1 MKNAIVSL
9 LLLLM
14 VTQYVTAQKKVIKIA
29 CIGNSITYGVGT
41 RNPAKDSY
49 PAVLGQMLGDG
60 YEVRNFGVSA
70 RTMLM
75 KGDHPY
81 MKEER
86 YRQALAYNPD
96 IVTIKLGTNDTKPQ
110 NWRYKSDFKKDMET
124 MIRTIRALP
133 SKPEIYLCYPIPA
146 YAVQWG
152 INDST
157 IVHGV
162 MPVID
167 QLAAKYRLKVID
179 LHTPLTGMKEC
190 FADHVH
196 PNEKA
201 AARIARV
208 IYRQLTGKEAPEHVS
223 QPFPGHKSKWQ
234 GFDQYTFTYQDRQ
247 AIVVCPERA
256 AAGNPWIWRPA
267 FFGAFASVDEA
278 LLKRGFHV
286 VYYDLTHLYGSPR
299 ARKSGTDFYWNMV
312 QMYGLSPRVTLEGF
326 SRGGLFAYN
335 WAADHPD
342 KVACIY
348 VDAPVCDVFS
358 WPGRSSGNAG
368 LWKGMLDEW
377 GLTEARMNTFPG
389 NPIDRLKPLADARIP
404 VICVCGDSDR
414 VVPFSENSAV
424 VRQRYTAMGA
434 PFELILKPGVDHHP
448 HSLENPTPVVDFIVR
463 HQAGYEAGQ
472 CYTLRGN
479 YQNSYRKFE
488 KERVGTVAFLG
499 GSITEMKGWR
509 DMICEDLKQRFPYTK
524 FTFVAAGIPSTGST
538 PGAFRLT
545 DDVLSKGKVDLLFV
559 EAAVND
565 DTNGFSAIEQVRGM
579 EGIVRHA
586 LVSNPSMDIMMLHFI
601 YDPFIPKLDKGQM
614 PDVIL
619 NHERVANHYL
629 LPSVNLASE
638 IAARMRNGEFTWEQ
652 FGGTHP
658 NPLGHAY
665 YAATI
670 NKVLDEMYAPCATA
684 KDAAK
689 PHALPAV
696 PLDAYSYTNGRLVD
710 IRQAHIGKGWQLV
723 APWTPRLAAETRP
736 GFVDVP
742 MLETNRPGAKLTLDF
757 EGTAVG
763 IFCVSGPAAGILE
776 YSVDGAPFKKLDT
789 FTAWSGGLY
798 IPWVYMFDTE
808 LPMGKHR
815 LTLRMSKDHHPQS
828 KGTSCQIRQFVVND
842 SCE

>member
-1 MKNAIVSL
+1 MKNAIISL
-9 LLLLM
+9 FLLFIA
-14 VTQYVTAQKKVIKIA
+14 VQYVAAQKKVIKIA

-75 KGDHPY
+75 KGDNPY

-86 YRQALAYNPD
+86 YRQALDYHPD

-124 MIRTIRALP
+124 MIRTLRALP
-133 SKPEIYLCYPIPA
+133 SQPEIYLCYPIPA
-146 YAVQWG
+146 YAVQRG
-152 INDST
+152 INDSI

-162 MPVID
+162 MPVINR
-167 QLAAKYRLKVID
+167 LAAKYGLKVID

-190 FADHVH
+190 FADNVH

-201 AARIARV
+201 AVRIAQA
-208 IYRQLTGKEAPEHVS
+208 IYRQLTGEEPPAHVS
-223 QPFPGHKSKWQ
+223 QPFPGLKGKWK
-234 GFDQYTFTYQDRQ
+234 GFDQYTFAYQDRE
-247 AIVVCPERA
+247 AIVVCPKHA
-256 AAGNPWIWRPA
+256 ATGNPWIWRPA
-267 FFGAFASVDEA
+267 FFGAFASVDEE
-278 LLKRGFHV
+278 LLRRGFHV
-286 VYYDLTHLYGSPR
+286 AYYDLTHLYGSPR

-312 QMYGLSPRVTLEGF
+312 RMYGLSPKVTLEGF

-348 VDAPVCDVFS
+348 VDAPVCNVFS
-358 WPGRSSGNAG
+358 WPGRSPENAG
-368 LWKGMLDEW
+368 LWKGLLEEW
-377 GLTEARMNTFPG
+377 GLADDQMNSFSG
-389 NPIDRLKPLADARIP
+389 NPIDRLKPLTDAGIP
-404 VICVCGDSDR
+404 VICVCGDSDK
-414 VVPFSENSAV
+414 VVPFSENSAI

-448 HSLENPTPVVDFIVR
+448 HSLSDPAPVVDFIIR
-463 HQAGYEAGQ
+463 HQPGYEAKQ
-472 CYTLRGN
+472 CYTLRGD
-479 YQNSYRKFE
+479 YRNSYQMFE

-524 FTFVAAGIPSTGST
+524 FTFIDAGIPSTGST
-538 PGAFRLT
+538 PGAFRLA
-545 DDVLSKGKVDLLFV
+545 DDVLSKAKVDLLLV

-565 DTNGFSAIEQVRGM
+565 DTNGFNAIEQVRGM

-586 LVSNPSMDIMMLHFI
+586 LLSNPSMDIMMLHFI
-601 YDPFIPKLDKGQM
+601 YDPFIPKLDGGQM

-629 LPSVNLASE
+629 IPSVNLATE
-638 IAARMRNGEFTWEQ
+638 IAARMREGEFNWEQ

-658 NPLGHAY
+658 KPLGHAY

-670 NKVLDEMYAPCATA
+670 NKVLDEMYASCV
-684 KDAAK
+684 AAGPAVK
-689 PHALPAV
+689 PHVLPAV
-696 PLDAYSYTNGRLVD
+696 PLDGYSYTNGKLVD
-710 IRQAHIGKGWQLV
+710 IRQAHINKGWQLV
-723 APWTPRLAAETRP
+723 PSWTPRLIAETRP

-742 MLETNRPGAKLTLDF
+742 MLETDRPGAKLTLDF

-763 IFCVSGPAAGILE
+763 IFCVSGPATGILE
-776 YSVDGAPFKKLDT
+776 YSIDGATFKKLDT

-798 IPWVYMFDTE
+798 IPWVYTFDTE
-808 LPMGKHR
+808 LPKGKHR
-815 LTLRMSKDHHPQS
+815 LMLRMSKDHHPQS
-828 KGTSCQIRQFVVND
+828 KGTACQIRQFVVN
-842 SCE
+842 E

>member
-1 MKNAIVSL
+1 MKNAIISL
-9 LLLLM
+9 FLLFIT
-14 VTQYVTAQKKVIKIA
+14 VQYVAAQKKVIKIA

-75 KGDHPY
+75 KGDNPY

-86 YRQALAYNPD
+86 YRQALDYNPD

-124 MIRTIRALP
+124 MIRTLRALP

-152 INDST
+152 INDSI

-162 MPVID
+162 MPVINR
-167 QLAAKYRLKVID
+167 LAAKYGLKVID

-190 FADHVH
+190 FADNVH

-201 AARIARV
+201 AVRIAQA
-208 IYRQLTGKEAPEHVS
+208 IYRQLTGEEPPAHVS
-223 QPFPGHKSKWQ
+223 QPFPGLKGKWK
-234 GFDQYTFTYQDRQ
+234 GFDQYTFAYQDRE
-247 AIVVCPERA
+247 AIVVCPKHA
-256 AAGNPWIWRPA
+256 ATGNPWIWRPA
-267 FFGAFASVDEA
+267 FFGAFASVDEE
-278 LLKRGFHV
+278 LLRRGFHV
-286 VYYDLTHLYGSPR
+286 AYYDLTHLYGSPR

-312 QMYGLSPRVTLEGF
+312 RMYGLSPKVTLEGF

-348 VDAPVCDVFS
+348 VDAPVCNVFS
-358 WPGRSSGNAG
+358 WPGRSPENAG
-368 LWKGMLDEW
+368 LWKGLLEEW
-377 GLTEARMNTFPG
+377 GLTDDQMNSFSG

-404 VICVCGDSDR
+404 VICVCGDSDK
-414 VVPFSENSAV
+414 VVPFSENSAI

-448 HSLENPTPVVDFIVR
+448 HSLSDPAPVVDFIIR
-463 HQAGYEAGQ
+463 HQPGYEAKQ
-472 CYTLRGN
+472 CYTLRGD
-479 YQNSYRKFE
+479 YRNSYQMFE

-524 FTFVAAGIPSTGST
+524 FTFIDAGIPSTGST
-538 PGAFRLT
+538 PGAFRLA
-545 DDVLSKGKVDLLFV
+545 DDVLSKAKVDLLFV

-565 DTNGFSAIEQVRGM
+565 DTNGFNAIEQVRGM

-586 LVSNPSMDIMMLHFI
+586 LLSNPSMDIMMLHFI
-601 YDPFIPKLDKGQM
+601 YDPFIPKLDGGQM

-629 LPSVNLASE
+629 VPSVNLATE
-638 IAARMRNGEFTWEQ
+638 IAARMREGEFNWEQ

-658 NPLGHAY
+658 KPLGQAY
-665 YAATI
+665 YVATI
-670 NKVLDEMYAPCATA
+670 NKVLDEMYASCVAAGTA
-684 KDAAK
+684 VK
-689 PHALPAV
+689 PHVLPAV
-696 PLDAYSYTNGRLVD
+696 PLDGYSYTNGKLVD
-710 IRQAHIGKGWQLV
+710 IRQAHINKGWQLV
-723 APWTPRLAAETRP
+723 PSWTPRLIAETRP

-742 MLETNRPGAKLTLDF
+742 MLETDRPGAKLTLDF

-776 YSVDGAPFKKLDT
+776 YSIDGATFKKLDT

-808 LPMGKHR
+808 LPKGKHR
-815 LTLRMSKDHHPQS
+815 LMLRMSKDHHPQS
-828 KGTSCQIRQFVVND
+828 KGTACRIRQFVVN
-842 SCE
+842 E

>member
-1 MKNAIVSL
+1 MKNAIISL
-9 LLLLM
+9 FLLFIA
-14 VTQYVTAQKKVIKIA
+14 VQYVAAQKKVIKIA

-75 KGDHPY
+75 KGDNPY

-86 YRQALAYNPD
+86 YRQALDYNPD

-124 MIRTIRALP
+124 MIRTLRALP

-152 INDST
+152 INDSI

-162 MPVID
+162 MPVINR
-167 QLAAKYRLKVID
+167 LAAKYGLKVID

-190 FADHVH
+190 FADNVH

-201 AARIARV
+201 AVRIAQA
-208 IYRQLTGKEAPEHVS
+208 IYRQLTGEEPPAHVS
-223 QPFPGHKSKWQ
+223 QPFPGLKGKWK
-234 GFDQYTFTYQDRQ
+234 GFDQYTFAYQDRE
-247 AIVVCPERA
+247 AIVVCPKHA
-256 AAGNPWIWRPA
+256 ATGNPWIWRPA
-267 FFGAFASVDEA
+267 FFGAFASVDEE
-278 LLKRGFHV
+278 LLRRGFHV
-286 VYYDLTHLYGSPR
+286 AYYDLTHLYGSPR

-312 QMYGLSPRVTLEGF
+312 RMYGLSPKVTLEGF

-348 VDAPVCDVFS
+348 VDAPVCNVFS
-358 WPGRSSGNAG
+358 WPGRSPENAG
-368 LWKGMLDEW
+368 LWKGLLEEW
-377 GLTEARMNTFPG
+377 GLTDDQMNSFSG
-389 NPIDRLKPLADARIP
+389 NPIDRLKPLTDAGIP
-404 VICVCGDSDR
+404 VICVCGDSDK
-414 VVPFSENSAV
+414 VVPFSENSAI

-448 HSLENPTPVVDFIVR
+448 HSLSDPAPVVDFIIR
-463 HQAGYEAGQ
+463 HQPGYEAKQ
-472 CYTLRGN
+472 CYTLRGD
-479 YQNSYRKFE
+479 YRNSYQMFE

-524 FTFVAAGIPSTGST
+524 FTFIDAGIPSTGST
-538 PGAFRLT
+538 PGAFRLA
-545 DDVLSKGKVDLLFV
+545 DDVLSKAKVDLLFV

-565 DTNGFSAIEQVRGM
+565 DTNGFNAIEQVRGM

-586 LVSNPSMDIMMLHFI
+586 LLSNPSMDIMMLHFI
-601 YDPFIPKLDKGQM
+601 YDPFIPKLDGGQM

-629 LPSVNLASE
+629 VPSVNLATE
-638 IAARMRNGEFTWEQ
+638 IAARMREGEFNWEQ

-658 NPLGHAY
+658 KPLGHAY

-670 NKVLDEMYAPCATA
+670 NKVLDEMYASCV
-684 KDAAK
+684 AAGPAVK
-689 PHALPAV
+689 PHVLPAV
-696 PLDAYSYTNGRLVD
+696 PLDGYSYTNGKLVD
-710 IRQAHIGKGWQLV
+710 IRQAHINKGWQLV
-723 APWTPRLAAETRP
+723 PSWTPRLIAETRP

-742 MLETNRPGAKLTLDF
+742 MLETDRPGAKLTLDF

-776 YSVDGAPFKKLDT
+776 YSIDGATFKKLDT

-808 LPMGKHR
+808 LPKGKHR
-815 LTLRMSKDHHPQS
+815 LMLRMSKDHHPQS
-828 KGTSCQIRQFVVND
+828 KGTACRIRQFVVN
-842 SCE
+842 E

>member
-1 MKNAIVSL
+1 MKNAIISL
-9 LLLLM
+9 FLLFIA
-14 VTQYVTAQKKVIKIA
+14 VQYVAAQKKVIKIA

-75 KGDHPY
+75 KGDNPY

-86 YRQALAYNPD
+86 YRQALDYNPD

-124 MIRTIRALP
+124 MIRTLRALP

-152 INDST
+152 INDSI

-162 MPVID
+162 MPVINR
-167 QLAAKYRLKVID
+167 LAAKYGLKVID

-190 FADHVH
+190 FADNVH

-201 AARIARV
+201 AVRIAQA
-208 IYRQLTGKEAPEHVS
+208 IYRQLTGEEPPAHVS
-223 QPFPGHKSKWQ
+223 QPFPGLKGKWK
-234 GFDQYTFTYQDRQ
+234 GFDQYTFAYQDRE
-247 AIVVCPERA
+247 AIVVCPKHA
-256 AAGNPWIWRPA
+256 ATGNPWIWRPA
-267 FFGAFASVDEA
+267 FFGAFASVDEE
-278 LLKRGFHV
+278 LLRRGFHV
-286 VYYDLTHLYGSPR
+286 AYYDLTHLYGSPR

-312 QMYGLSPRVTLEGF
+312 RMYGLSPKVTLEGF

-348 VDAPVCDVFS
+348 VDAPVCNVFS
-358 WPGRSSGNAG
+358 WPGRSPENAG
-368 LWKGMLDEW
+368 LWKGLLEEW
-377 GLTEARMNTFPG
+377 GLTDDQMNSFSG
-389 NPIDRLKPLADARIP
+389 NPIDRLKPLADAGIP
-404 VICVCGDSDR
+404 VICVCGDSDK
-414 VVPFSENSAV
+414 VVPFSENSAI

-448 HSLENPTPVVDFIVR
+448 HSLSDPAPVVDFIIR
-463 HQAGYEAGQ
+463 HQPGYEAKQ
-472 CYTLRGN
+472 CYTLRGD
-479 YQNSYRKFE
+479 YRNSYQMFE

-509 DMICEDLKQRFPYTK
+509 DMIYEDLKQRFPYTK
-524 FTFVAAGIPSTGST
+524 FTFIDAGIPSTGST
-538 PGAFRLT
+538 PGAFRLA
-545 DDVLSKGKVDLLFV
+545 DDVLSKAKVDLLFV

-565 DTNGFSAIEQVRGM
+565 DTNGFNAIEQVRGM

-586 LVSNPSMDIMMLHFI
+586 LLSNPSMDIMMLHFI
-601 YDPFIPKLDKGQM
+601 YDPFIPKLDGGQM

-629 LPSVNLASE
+629 IPSVNLATE
-638 IAARMRNGEFTWEQ
+638 IAARMREGEFTWEQ

-658 NPLGHAY
+658 KPLGHAY

-670 NKVLDEMYAPCATA
+670 NKVLDEMYASCVAAGTA
-684 KDAAK
+684 VK
-689 PHALPAV
+689 PHVLPAV
-696 PLDAYSYTNGRLVD
+696 PLDGYSYTNGKLVD
-710 IRQAHIGKGWQLV
+710 IRQAHINKGWQLV
-723 APWTPRLAAETRP
+723 PSWTPRLIAETRP

-742 MLETNRPGAKLTLDF
+742 MLETDRPGAKLTLDF

-776 YSVDGAPFKKLDT
+776 YSIDGAPFKKLDT

-808 LPMGKHR
+808 LPKGKHR
-815 LTLRMSKDHHPQS
+815 LMLRMSKDHHPQS
-828 KGTSCQIRQFVVND
+828 KGTACQIRQFVVN
-842 SCE
+842 E

>member
-1 MKNAIVSL
+1 MKNAIISL
-9 LLLLM
+9 FLLFIA
-14 VTQYVTAQKKVIKIA
+14 VQYVAAQKKVIKIA

-75 KGDHPY
+75 KGDNPY

-86 YRQALAYNPD
+86 YRQALDYNPD

-124 MIRTIRALP
+124 MIRTLRALP

-152 INDST
+152 INDSI

-162 MPVID
+162 MPVINR
-167 QLAAKYRLKVID
+167 LAAKYGLKVID

-190 FADHVH
+190 FADNVH

-201 AARIARV
+201 AVRIAQA
-208 IYRQLTGKEAPEHVS
+208 IYRQLTGEEPPAHVS
-223 QPFPGHKSKWQ
+223 QPFPGLKGKWK
-234 GFDQYTFTYQDRQ
+234 GFDQYTFAYQDRE
-247 AIVVCPERA
+247 AIVVCPKHA
-256 AAGNPWIWRPA
+256 ATGNPWIWRPA
-267 FFGAFASVDEA
+267 FFGAFASVDEE
-278 LLKRGFHV
+278 LLRRGFHV
-286 VYYDLTHLYGSPR
+286 AYYDLTHLYGSPR
-299 ARKSGTDFYWNMV
+299 ARKFGTDFYWNMV
-312 QMYGLSPRVTLEGF
+312 RMYGLSPKVTLEGF

-348 VDAPVCDVFS
+348 VDAPVCNVFS
-358 WPGRSSGNAG
+358 WPGRSPENAG
-368 LWKGMLDEW
+368 LWKGLLEEW
-377 GLTEARMNTFPG
+377 GLADDQMNSFSG
-389 NPIDRLKPLADARIP
+389 NPIDRLKPLADAGIP
-404 VICVCGDSDR
+404 VICVCGDSDK
-414 VVPFSENSAV
+414 VVPFSENSAI

-448 HSLENPTPVVDFIVR
+448 HSLSDPAPVVDFIIR
-463 HQAGYEAGQ
+463 HQPGYEAKQ
-472 CYTLRGN
+472 CYTLRGD
-479 YQNSYRKFE
+479 YRNSYQMFE

-524 FTFVAAGIPSTGST
+524 FTFIDAGIPSTGST
-538 PGAFRLT
+538 PGAFRLA
-545 DDVLSKGKVDLLFV
+545 DDVLSKAKVDLLFV

-565 DTNGFSAIEQVRGM
+565 DTNGFNAIEQVRGM

-586 LVSNPSMDIMMLHFI
+586 LLSNPSMDIMMLHFI
-601 YDPFIPKLDKGQM
+601 YDPFIPKLDGGQM

-629 LPSVNLASE
+629 IPSVNLATE
-638 IAARMRNGEFTWEQ
+638 IAARMREGEFNWEQ

-658 NPLGHAY
+658 KPLGHAY

-670 NKVLDEMYAPCATA
+670 NKVLDEMYASCVAAGTA
-684 KDAAK
+684 VK
-689 PHALPAV
+689 PHVLPAV
-696 PLDAYSYTNGRLVD
+696 PLDGYSYTNGKLVD
-710 IRQAHIGKGWQLV
+710 IRQAHINKGWQLV
-723 APWTPRLAAETRP
+723 PSWTPRLIAETRP

-742 MLETNRPGAKLTLDF
+742 MLETDRPGAKLTLDF

-776 YSVDGAPFKKLDT
+776 YSIDGAPFKKLDT

-808 LPMGKHR
+808 LPKGKHR
-815 LTLRMSKDHHPQS
+815 LMLRMSKDHHPQS
-828 KGTSCQIRQFVVND
+828 KGTACQIRQFVVN
-842 SCE
+842 E

>member
-1 MKNAIVSL
+1 MKNAIISL
-9 LLLLM
+9 FLLFIA
-14 VTQYVTAQKKVIKIA
+14 VQYVAAQKKVIKIA

-75 KGDHPY
+75 KGDNPY

-86 YRQALAYNPD
+86 YRQALDYNPD

-124 MIRTIRALP
+124 MIRTLRALP

-152 INDST
+152 INDSI

-162 MPVID
+162 MPVINR
-167 QLAAKYRLKVID
+167 LAAKYGLKVID

-190 FADHVH
+190 FADNVH

-201 AARIARV
+201 AVRIAQA
-208 IYRQLTGKEAPEHVS
+208 IYRQLTGEEPPAHVS
-223 QPFPGHKSKWQ
+223 QPFPGLKGKWK
-234 GFDQYTFTYQDRQ
+234 GFDQYTFAYQDRE
-247 AIVVCPERA
+247 AIVVCPKHA
-256 AAGNPWIWRPA
+256 ATGNPWIWRPA
-267 FFGAFASVDEA
+267 FFGAFASVDEE
-278 LLKRGFHV
+278 LLRRGFHV
-286 VYYDLTHLYGSPR
+286 AYYDLTHLYGSPR

-312 QMYGLSPRVTLEGF
+312 RMYGLSPKVTLEGF

-348 VDAPVCDVFS
+348 VDAPVCNVFS
-358 WPGRSSGNAG
+358 WPGRSPENAG
-368 LWKGMLDEW
+368 LWKGLLEEW
-377 GLTEARMNTFPG
+377 GLADDQMNSFSG
-389 NPIDRLKPLADARIP
+389 NPIDRLKPLADAGIP
-404 VICVCGDSDR
+404 VICVCGDSDK
-414 VVPFSENSAV
+414 VVPFSENSAI

-434 PFELILKPGVDHHP
+434 PFELILKPGVHHHP
-448 HSLENPTPVVDFIVR
+448 HSLSDPAPVVDFIIR
-463 HQAGYEAGQ
+463 HQPGYEAKQ
-472 CYTLRGN
+472 CYTLRGD
-479 YQNSYRKFE
+479 YRNSYQMFE

-524 FTFVAAGIPSTGST
+524 FTFIDAGIPSTGST
-538 PGAFRLT
+538 PGAFRLA
-545 DDVLSKGKVDLLFV
+545 DDVLSKAKVDLLFV

-565 DTNGFSAIEQVRGM
+565 DTNGFNAIEQVRGM

-586 LVSNPSMDIMMLHFI
+586 LLSNPSMDIMMLHFI
-601 YDPFIPKLDKGQM
+601 YDPFIPKLDGGQM

-629 LPSVNLASE
+629 IPSVNLATE
-638 IAARMRNGEFTWEQ
+638 IAARMREGEFNWEQ

-658 NPLGHAY
+658 KPLGHAY

-670 NKVLDEMYAPCATA
+670 NKVLDEMYASCVAAGTA
-684 KDAAK
+684 VK
-689 PHALPAV
+689 PHVLPAV
-696 PLDAYSYTNGRLVD
+696 PLDGYSYTNGKLVD
-710 IRQAHIGKGWQLV
+710 IRQAHINKGWQLV
-723 APWTPRLAAETRP
+723 PSWTPRLIAETRP

-742 MLETNRPGAKLTLDF
+742 MLETDRPGAKLTLDF

-776 YSVDGAPFKKLDT
+776 YSIDGATFKKLDT

-808 LPMGKHR
+808 LPKGKHR
-815 LTLRMSKDHHPQS
+815 LMLRMSKDHHPQS
-828 KGTSCQIRQFVVND
+828 KGTACQIRQFVVN
-842 SCE
+842 E

>member
-1 MKNAIVSL
+1 MKNAIISL
-9 LLLLM
+9 FLLFIA
-14 VTQYVTAQKKVIKIA
+14 VQYVAAQKKVIKIA

-75 KGDHPY
+75 KGDNPY

-86 YRQALAYNPD
+86 YRQALDYNPD

-124 MIRTIRALP
+124 MIRTLRALP

-152 INDST
+152 INDSI

-162 MPVID
+162 MPVINR
-167 QLAAKYRLKVID
+167 LAAKYGLKVID

-190 FADHVH
+190 FADNVH

-201 AARIARV
+201 AVRIAQA
-208 IYRQLTGKEAPEHVS
+208 IYRQLTGEEPPAHVS
-223 QPFPGHKSKWQ
+223 QPFPGLKGKWK
-234 GFDQYTFTYQDRQ
+234 GFDQYTFAYQDRE
-247 AIVVCPERA
+247 AIVVCPKHA
-256 AAGNPWIWRPA
+256 ATGNPWIWRPA
-267 FFGAFASVDEA
+267 FFGAFASVDEE
-278 LLKRGFHV
+278 LLRRGFHV
-286 VYYDLTHLYGSPR
+286 AYYDLTHLYGSPR

-312 QMYGLSPRVTLEGF
+312 RMYGLSPKVTLEGF

-348 VDAPVCDVFS
+348 VDAPVCNVFS
-358 WPGRSSGNAG
+358 WPGRSPENAG
-368 LWKGMLDEW
+368 LWKGLLEEW
-377 GLTEARMNTFPG
+377 GLTDDQMNSFSG
-389 NPIDRLKPLADARIP
+389 NPIDRLKPLADAGIP
-404 VICVCGDSDR
+404 VICVCGDSDK
-414 VVPFSENSAV
+414 VVPFSENSAI

-434 PFELILKPGVDHHP
+434 PFELILKSGVDHHP
-448 HSLENPTPVVDFIVR
+448 HSLSDPAPVVDFIIR
-463 HQAGYEAGQ
+463 HQLGYEAKQ
-472 CYTLRGN
+472 CYTLRGD
-479 YQNSYRKFE
+479 YRNSYQMFE

-524 FTFVAAGIPSTGST
+524 FTFIDAGIPSTGST
-538 PGAFRLT
+538 PGAFRLA
-545 DDVLSKGKVDLLFV
+545 DDVLSKAKVDLLFV

-565 DTNGFSAIEQVRGM
+565 DTNGFNAIEQVRGM

-586 LVSNPSMDIMMLHFI
+586 LLSNPSMDIMMLHFI
-601 YDPFIPKLDKGQM
+601 YDPFIPKLDGGQM

-629 LPSVNLASE
+629 IPSVNLATE
-638 IAARMRNGEFTWEQ
+638 IAARMREGEFNWEQ

-658 NPLGHAY
+658 KPLGHAY

-670 NKVLDEMYAPCATA
+670 NKVLDEMYASCVAAGTA
-684 KDAAK
+684 VK
-689 PHALPAV
+689 PHVLPAV
-696 PLDAYSYTNGRLVD
+696 PLDGYSYTNGKLVD
-710 IRQAHIGKGWQLV
+710 IRQAHINKGWQLV
-723 APWTPRLAAETRP
+723 PSWTPRLIAETRP

-742 MLETNRPGAKLTLDF
+742 MLETDRPGAKLTLDF

-776 YSVDGAPFKKLDT
+776 YSIDGAPFKKLDT

-808 LPMGKHR
+808 LPKGKHR
-815 LTLRMSKDHHPQS
+815 LMLRMSKDHHPQS
-828 KGTSCQIRQFVVND
+828 KGTACQIRQFVVN
-842 SCE
+842 E

>member
-1 MKNAIVSL
+1 MKNAIISL
-9 LLLLM
+9 FLLFIA
-14 VTQYVTAQKKVIKIA
+14 VQYVAAQKKVIKIA

-75 KGDHPY
+75 KGDNPY

-86 YRQALAYNPD
+86 YRQALDYNPD

-124 MIRTIRALP
+124 MIRTLRALP

-152 INDST
+152 INDSI

-162 MPVID
+162 MPVINR
-167 QLAAKYRLKVID
+167 LAAKYGLKVID

-190 FADHVH
+190 FADNVH

-201 AARIARV
+201 AVRIAQA
-208 IYRQLTGKEAPEHVS
+208 IYRQLIGEEPPAHVS
-223 QPFPGHKSKWQ
+223 QPFPGLKGKWK
-234 GFDQYTFTYQDRQ
+234 GFDQYTFAYQDRE
-247 AIVVCPERA
+247 AIVVCPKHA
-256 AAGNPWIWRPA
+256 ATGNPWIWRPA
-267 FFGAFASVDEA
+267 FFGAFASVDEE
-278 LLKRGFHV
+278 LLRRGFHV

-312 QMYGLSPRVTLEGF
+312 RMYGLSPKVTLEGF

-348 VDAPVCDVFS
+348 VDAPVCNVFS
-358 WPGRSSGNAG
+358 WPGRSPENAG
-368 LWKGMLDEW
+368 LWKGLLEEW
-377 GLTEARMNTFPG
+377 GLTDDQMNSFSG

-404 VICVCGDSDR
+404 VICVCGDSDK
-414 VVPFSENSAV
+414 VVPFSENSAI

-448 HSLENPTPVVDFIVR
+448 HNLSDPAPVVDFIIR
-463 HQAGYEAGQ
+463 HQPGYEAKQ
-472 CYTLRGN
+472 CYTLRGD
-479 YQNSYRKFE
+479 YRNSYQMFE

-524 FTFVAAGIPSTGST
+524 FTFIDAGIPSTGST
-538 PGAFRLT
+538 PGAFRLA
-545 DDVLSKGKVDLLFV
+545 DDVLSKAKVDLLFV

-565 DTNGFSAIEQVRGM
+565 DTNGFNAIEQVRGM

-586 LVSNPSMDIMMLHFI
+586 LLSNPSMDIMMLHFI
-601 YDPFIPKLDKGQM
+601 YDPFIPKLDGGQM

-629 LPSVNLASE
+629 VPSVNLATE
-638 IAARMRNGEFTWEQ
+638 IAARMREGEFNWEQ

-658 NPLGHAY
+658 KPLGHAY

-670 NKVLDEMYAPCATA
+670 NKVLDEMYASCVAAGTA
-684 KDAAK
+684 VK
-689 PHALPAV
+689 PHVLPAV
-696 PLDAYSYTNGRLVD
+696 PLDGYSYINGKLVD
-710 IRQAHIGKGWQLV
+710 IRQAHINKGWQLV
-723 APWTPRLAAETRP
+723 PSWTPRLIAETRP

-742 MLETNRPGAKLTLDF
+742 MLETDRPGAKLTLDF

-776 YSVDGAPFKKLDT
+776 YSIDGAPFKKLDT

-808 LPMGKHR
+808 LPKGKHR
-815 LTLRMSKDHHPQS
+815 LMLRMSKDHHPQS
-828 KGTSCQIRQFVVND
+828 KGTACQIRQFVVN
-842 SCE
+842 E

>member
-1 MKNAIVSL
+1 MKNAIISL
-9 LLLLM
+9 FLLFIT
-14 VTQYVTAQKKVIKIA
+14 VQYVAAQKKVIKIA

-75 KGDHPY
+75 KGDNPY

-86 YRQALAYNPD
+86 YRQALDYNPD

-124 MIRTIRALP
+124 MIRTLRALP

-152 INDST
+152 INDSI

-162 MPVID
+162 MPVINR
-167 QLAAKYRLKVID
+167 LAAKYGLKVID

-190 FADHVH
+190 FADNVH

-201 AARIARV
+201 AVHIAQA
-208 IYRQLTGKEAPEHVS
+208 IYRQLTGEEPPAHVS
-223 QPFPGHKSKWQ
+223 QPFPGLKGKWK
-234 GFDQYTFTYQDRQ
+234 GFDQYTFAYQDRE
-247 AIVVCPERA
+247 AIVVCPKHA
-256 AAGNPWIWRPA
+256 ATGNPWIWRPA
-267 FFGAFASVDEA
+267 FFGAFASVDEE
-278 LLKRGFHV
+278 LLRRGFHV
-286 VYYDLTHLYGSPR
+286 AYYDLTHLYGSPR

-312 QMYGLSPRVTLEGF
+312 RMYGLSPKVTLEGF

-348 VDAPVCDVFS
+348 VDAPVCNVFS
-358 WPGRSSGNAG
+358 WPGRSPENAG
-368 LWKGMLDEW
+368 LWKGLLEEW
-377 GLTEARMNTFPG
+377 GLADDQMNSFSG
-389 NPIDRLKPLADARIP
+389 NPIDRLKPLADAGIP
-404 VICVCGDSDR
+404 VICVCGDSDK
-414 VVPFSENSAV
+414 VVPFSENSAI

-448 HSLENPTPVVDFIVR
+448 HSLSDPAPVVDFIIR
-463 HQAGYEAGQ
+463 HQPGYEAKQ
-472 CYTLRGN
+472 CYTLRGD
-479 YQNSYRKFE
+479 YRNSYQMFE

-524 FTFVAAGIPSTGST
+524 FTFIDAGIPSTGST
-538 PGAFRLT
+538 PGAFRLA
-545 DDVLSKGKVDLLFV
+545 DDVLSKAKVDLLFV

-565 DTNGFSAIEQVRGM
+565 DTNGFNAIEQVRGM

-586 LVSNPSMDIMMLHFI
+586 LLSNPSMDIMMLHFI
-601 YDPFIPKLDKGQM
+601 YDPFIPKLDGGQM

-629 LPSVNLASE
+629 VPSVNLATE
-638 IAARMRNGEFTWEQ
+638 IAARMREGEFNWEQ

-658 NPLGHAY
+658 KPLGHAY

-670 NKVLDEMYAPCATA
+670 NKVLDEMYASCVAAGTA
-684 KDAAK
+684 VK
-689 PHALPAV
+689 PHVLPAV
-696 PLDAYSYTNGRLVD
+696 PLDGYSYTNGKLVD
-710 IRQAHIGKGWQLV
+710 IRQAHINKGWQLV
-723 APWTPRLAAETRP
+723 PSWTPRLIAETRP

-742 MLETNRPGAKLTLDF
+742 MLETDRPGAKLTLDF

-776 YSVDGAPFKKLDT
+776 YSIDGATFKKLDT

-808 LPMGKHR
+808 LPKGKHR
-815 LTLRMSKDHHPQS
+815 LMLRMSKDHHPQS
-828 KGTSCQIRQFVVND
+828 KGTACQIRQFVVN
-842 SCE
+842 E

>member
-1 MKNAIVSL
+1 MKNAIISL
-9 LLLLM
+9 FLLFIA
-14 VTQYVTAQKKVIKIA
+14 VQYVAAQKKVIKIA

-75 KGDHPY
+75 KGDNPY

-86 YRQALAYNPD
+86 YRQALDYNPD

-124 MIRTIRALP
+124 MIRTLRALP

-152 INDST
+152 INDSI

-162 MPVID
+162 MPVINR
-167 QLAAKYRLKVID
+167 LAAKYGLKVID

-190 FADHVH
+190 FADNVH

-201 AARIARV
+201 AVRIAQA
-208 IYRQLTGKEAPEHVS
+208 IYRQLTGEEPPAHVS
-223 QPFPGHKSKWQ
+223 QPFPGLKGKWK
-234 GFDQYTFTYQDRQ
+234 GFDQYTFAYQDRE
-247 AIVVCPERA
+247 AIVVCPKHA
-256 AAGNPWIWRPA
+256 ATGNPWIWRPA
-267 FFGAFASVDEA
+267 FFGAFASVDEE
-278 LLKRGFHV
+278 LLRRGFHV
-286 VYYDLTHLYGSPR
+286 AYYDLTHLYGSPR

-312 QMYGLSPRVTLEGF
+312 RMYGLSPKVTLEGF

-348 VDAPVCDVFS
+348 VDAPVCNVFS
-358 WPGRSSGNAG
+358 WPGRSPENAG
-368 LWKGMLDEW
+368 LWKGLLEEW
-377 GLTEARMNTFPG
+377 GLTDDQMNSFSG
-389 NPIDRLKPLADARIP
+389 NPIDRLKPLADAGIP
-404 VICVCGDSDR
+404 VICVCGDSDK
-414 VVPFSENSAV
+414 VVPFSENSAI

-434 PFELILKPGVDHHP
+434 PFELILKSGVDHHP
-448 HSLENPTPVVDFIVR
+448 HSLSDPAPVVDFIIR
-463 HQAGYEAGQ
+463 HQPGYEAKQ
-472 CYTLRGN
+472 CYTLRGD
-479 YQNSYRKFE
+479 YRNSYQMFE

-524 FTFVAAGIPSTGST
+524 FTFIDAGIPSTGST
-538 PGAFRLT
+538 PGAFRLA
-545 DDVLSKGKVDLLFV
+545 DDVLSKAKVDLLFV

-565 DTNGFSAIEQVRGM
+565 DTNGFNAIEQVRGM

-586 LVSNPSMDIMMLHFI
+586 LLSNPSMDIMMLHFI
-601 YDPFIPKLDKGQM
+601 YDPFIPKLDGGQM

-629 LPSVNLASE
+629 IPSVNLATE
-638 IAARMRNGEFTWEQ
+638 IAARMREGEFNWEQ

-658 NPLGHAY
+658 KPLGHAY

-670 NKVLDEMYAPCATA
+670 NKVLDEMYASCVAAGTA
-684 KDAAK
+684 VK
-689 PHALPAV
+689 PHVLPAV
-696 PLDAYSYTNGRLVD
+696 PLDGYSYTNGKLVD
-710 IRQAHIGKGWQLV
+710 IRQAHINKGWQLV
-723 APWTPRLAAETRP
+723 SSWTPHLIAETRP

-742 MLETNRPGAKLTLDF
+742 MLETDRPGAKLTLDF

-776 YSVDGAPFKKLDT
+776 YSIDGAPFKKLDT

-808 LPMGKHR
+808 LPKGKHR
-815 LTLRMSKDHHPQS
+815 LMLRMSKDHHPQS
-828 KGTSCQIRQFVVND
+828 KGTACQIRQFVVN
-842 SCE
+842 E

>member
-1 MKNAIVSL
+1 MKNAIISL
-9 LLLLM
+9 FLLFIT
-14 VTQYVTAQKKVIKIA
+14 VQYVAAQKKVIKIA

-75 KGDHPY
+75 KGDNPY

-86 YRQALAYNPD
+86 YRQALDYNPD
-96 IVTIKLGTNDTKPQ
+96 IVTIKLGTNDTKPH

-124 MIRTIRALP
+124 MIRTLRALP

-152 INDST
+152 INDSI

-162 MPVID
+162 MPVINR
-167 QLAAKYRLKVID
+167 LAAKYGLKVID

-190 FADHVH
+190 FADNVH

-201 AARIARV
+201 AVRIAQA
-208 IYRQLTGKEAPEHVS
+208 IYRQLTGEEPPAHVS
-223 QPFPGHKSKWQ
+223 QPFPGLKGKWK
-234 GFDQYTFTYQDRQ
+234 GFDQYTFAYQDRE
-247 AIVVCPERA
+247 AIVVCPKHA
-256 AAGNPWIWRPA
+256 ATGNPWIWRPA
-267 FFGAFASVDEA
+267 FFGAFASVDEE
-278 LLKRGFHV
+278 LLRRGFHV
-286 VYYDLTHLYGSPR
+286 AYYDLTHLYGSPR

-312 QMYGLSPRVTLEGF
+312 RMYGLSPKVTLEGF

-348 VDAPVCDVFS
+348 VDAPVCNVFS
-358 WPGRSSGNAG
+358 WPGRSPENAG
-368 LWKGMLDEW
+368 LWKGLLEEW
-377 GLTEARMNTFPG
+377 GLTDDQMNSFSG

-404 VICVCGDSDR
+404 VICVCGDSDK
-414 VVPFSENSAV
+414 VVPFSENSAI

-448 HSLENPTPVVDFIVR
+448 HSLSDPAPVVDFIIR
-463 HQAGYEAGQ
+463 HQPGYEAKQ
-472 CYTLRGN
+472 CYTLRGD
-479 YQNSYRKFE
+479 YRNSYQMFE

-524 FTFVAAGIPSTGST
+524 FTFIDAGIPSTGST
-538 PGAFRLT
+538 PGAFRLA
-545 DDVLSKGKVDLLFV
+545 DDVLSKAKVDLLFV
-559 EAAVND
+559 ETAVND
-565 DTNGFSAIEQVRGM
+565 DTNGFNAIEQVRGM

-586 LVSNPSMDIMMLHFI
+586 LLSNPSMDIMMLHFI
-601 YDPFIPKLDKGQM
+601 YDPFIPKLDGGQM

-629 LPSVNLASE
+629 IPSVNLATE
-638 IAARMRNGEFTWEQ
+638 IAARMREGEFNWEQ

-658 NPLGHAY
+658 KPLGHAY

-670 NKVLDEMYAPCATA
+670 NKVLDEMYASCV
-684 KDAAK
+684 AAGPAVK
-689 PHALPAV
+689 PHVLPAV
-696 PLDAYSYTNGRLVD
+696 PLDGYSYTNGKLVD
-710 IRQAHIGKGWQLV
+710 IRQAHINKGWQLV
-723 APWTPRLAAETRP
+723 PSWTPRLIAETRP

-742 MLETNRPGAKLTLDF
+742 MLETDRPGAKLTLDF

-776 YSVDGAPFKKLDT
+776 YSIDGAPFKKLDT

-808 LPMGKHR
+808 LPKGKHR
-815 LTLRMSKDHHPQS
+815 LMLRMSKDHHPQS
-828 KGTSCQIRQFVVND
+828 KGTACQIRQFVVN
-842 SCE
+842 E

>member
-1 MKNAIVSL
+1 MKNAIISL
-9 LLLLM
+9 FLLFIA
-14 VTQYVTAQKKVIKIA
+14 VQYVAAQKKVIKIA

-75 KGDHPY
+75 KGDNPY

-86 YRQALAYNPD
+86 YRQALDYNPD

-124 MIRTIRALP
+124 MIRTLRALP

-152 INDST
+152 INDSI

-162 MPVID
+162 MPVINR
-167 QLAAKYRLKVID
+167 LAAKYGLKVID

-190 FADHVH
+190 FADNVH

-201 AARIARV
+201 AVRIAQA
-208 IYRQLTGKEAPEHVS
+208 IYRQLTGEEPPAHVS
-223 QPFPGHKSKWQ
+223 QPFPGLKGKWK
-234 GFDQYTFTYQDRQ
+234 GFDQYTFAYQDRE
-247 AIVVCPERA
+247 AIVVCPKHA
-256 AAGNPWIWRPA
+256 ATGNPWIWRPA
-267 FFGAFASVDEA
+267 FFGAFASVDEE
-278 LLKRGFHV
+278 LLRRGFHV
-286 VYYDLTHLYGSPR
+286 AYYDLTHLYGSPR

-312 QMYGLSPRVTLEGF
+312 RMYGLSPKVTLEGF

-348 VDAPVCDVFS
+348 VDAPVCNVFS
-358 WPGRSSGNAG
+358 WPGRSPENAG
-368 LWKGMLDEW
+368 LWKGLLEEW
-377 GLTEARMNTFPG
+377 GLTDDQMNSFSG
-389 NPIDRLKPLADARIP
+389 NPIDRLKPLADAGIP
-404 VICVCGDSDR
+404 VICVCGDSDK
-414 VVPFSENSAV
+414 VVPFSENSAI

-448 HSLENPTPVVDFIVR
+448 HSLSDPAPVVDFIIR
-463 HQAGYEAGQ
+463 HQPGYEAKQ
-472 CYTLRGN
+472 CYTLRGD
-479 YQNSYRKFE
+479 YRNSYQMFE

-524 FTFVAAGIPSTGST
+524 FTFIDAGIPSTGST
-538 PGAFRLT
+538 PGAFRLA
-545 DDVLSKGKVDLLFV
+545 DDVLSKAKVDLLFV

-565 DTNGFSAIEQVRGM
+565 DTNGFNAIEQVRGM

-586 LVSNPSMDIMMLHFI
+586 LLSNPSMDIMMLHFI
-601 YDPFIPKLDKGQM
+601 YDPFIPKLDGGQM

-629 LPSVNLASE
+629 IPSVNLATE
-638 IAARMRNGEFTWEQ
+638 IAARMREGEFNWEQ

-658 NPLGHAY
+658 KPLGHAY

-670 NKVLDEMYAPCATA
+670 NKVLDEMYVSCVAAGTA
-684 KDAAK
+684 VK
-689 PHALPAV
+689 PHVLPAV
-696 PLDAYSYTNGRLVD
+696 PLDGYSYTNGKLVD
-710 IRQAHIGKGWQLV
+710 IRQAHINKGWQLV
-723 APWTPRLAAETRP
+723 PSWTPRLIAETRP

-742 MLETNRPGAKLTLDF
+742 MLETDRPGAKLTLDF

-776 YSVDGAPFKKLDT
+776 YSIDGAPFKKLDT

-808 LPMGKHR
+808 LPKGKHR
-815 LTLRMSKDHHPQS
+815 LMLRMSKDHHPQS
-828 KGTSCQIRQFVVND
+828 KGTACQIRQFVVN
-842 SCE
+842 E

>member
-1 MKNAIVSL
+1 MKNAIISL
-9 LLLLM
+9 FLLFIA
-14 VTQYVTAQKKVIKIA
+14 VQYVAAQKKVIKIA

-75 KGDHPY
+75 KGDNPY

-86 YRQALAYNPD
+86 YRQALDYNPD

-124 MIRTIRALP
+124 MIRTLRALP

-152 INDST
+152 INDSI

-162 MPVID
+162 MPVINR
-167 QLAAKYRLKVID
+167 LAAKYGLKVID

-190 FADHVH
+190 FADNVH

-201 AARIARV
+201 AVRIAQA
-208 IYRQLTGKEAPEHVS
+208 IYRQLTGEEPPAHVS
-223 QPFPGHKSKWQ
+223 QPFPGLKGKWK
-234 GFDQYTFTYQDRQ
+234 GFDQYTFAYQDRE
-247 AIVVCPERA
+247 AIVVCPKHA
-256 AAGNPWIWRPA
+256 ATGNPWIWRPA
-267 FFGAFASVDEA
+267 FFGAFASVDEE
-278 LLKRGFHV
+278 LLRRGFHV
-286 VYYDLTHLYGSPR
+286 AYYDLTHLYGSPR

-312 QMYGLSPRVTLEGF
+312 RMYGLSPKVTLEGF

-348 VDAPVCDVFS
+348 VDAPVCNVFS
-358 WPGRSSGNAG
+358 WPGRSPENAG
-368 LWKGMLDEW
+368 LWKGLLEEW
-377 GLTEARMNTFPG
+377 GLADDQMNSFSG
-389 NPIDRLKPLADARIP
+389 NPIDRLKPLTDAGIP
-404 VICVCGDSDR
+404 VICVCGDSDK
-414 VVPFSENSAV
+414 VVPFSENSAI

-448 HSLENPTPVVDFIVR
+448 HSLSDPAPVVDFIIR
-463 HQAGYEAGQ
+463 HQPGYEAKQ
-472 CYTLRGN
+472 CYTLRGD
-479 YQNSYRKFE
+479 YRNSYQMFE

-524 FTFVAAGIPSTGST
+524 FTFIDAGIPSTGST
-538 PGAFRLT
+538 PGAFRLA
-545 DDVLSKGKVDLLFV
+545 DDVLSKAKVDLLFV

-565 DTNGFSAIEQVRGM
+565 DTNGFNAIEQVRGM

-586 LVSNPSMDIMMLHFI
+586 LLSNPSMDIMMLHFI
-601 YDPFIPKLDKGQM
+601 YDPFIPKLDGGQM

-629 LPSVNLASE
+629 IPSVNLATE
-638 IAARMRNGEFTWEQ
+638 IAARMREGEFNWEQ

-658 NPLGHAY
+658 KPLGHAY

-670 NKVLDEMYAPCATA
+670 NKVLDEMYASCV
-684 KDAAK
+684 AAGPAVK
-689 PHALPAV
+689 PHVLPAV
-696 PLDAYSYTNGRLVD
+696 PLDGYSYTNGKLVD
-710 IRQAHIGKGWQLV
+710 IRQAHINKGWQLV
-723 APWTPRLAAETRP
+723 PSWTPRLIAETRP

-742 MLETNRPGAKLTLDF
+742 MLETDRPGAKLTLDF

-776 YSVDGAPFKKLDT
+776 YSIDGATFKKLDT

-808 LPMGKHR
+808 LPKGKHR
-815 LTLRMSKDHHPQS
+815 LMLRMSKDHHPQS
-828 KGTSCQIRQFVVND
+828 KGTACQIRQFVVN
-842 SCE
+842 E

>member
-1 MKNAIVSL
+1 MKNAIISL
-9 LLLLM
+9 FLLFIA
-14 VTQYVTAQKKVIKIA
+14 VQYVAAQKKVIKIA

-75 KGDHPY
+75 KGDNPY

-86 YRQALAYNPD
+86 YRQALDYNPD

-124 MIRTIRALP
+124 MIRTLRALP

-152 INDST
+152 INDSI

-162 MPVID
+162 MPVINR
-167 QLAAKYRLKVID
+167 LAAKYGLKVID

-190 FADHVH
+190 FADNVH

-201 AARIARV
+201 AVRIAQA
-208 IYRQLTGKEAPEHVS
+208 IYRQLTGEEPPAHVS
-223 QPFPGHKSKWQ
+223 QPFPGLKGKWK
-234 GFDQYTFTYQDRQ
+234 GFDQYTFAYQDRE
-247 AIVVCPERA
+247 AIVVCPKHA
-256 AAGNPWIWRPA
+256 ATGNPWIWRPA
-267 FFGAFASVDEA
+267 FFGAFASVDEE
-278 LLKRGFHV
+278 LLRRGFHV
-286 VYYDLTHLYGSPR
+286 AYYDLTHLYGSPR

-312 QMYGLSPRVTLEGF
+312 RMYGLSPKVTLEGF

-348 VDAPVCDVFS
+348 VDAPVCNVFS
-358 WPGRSSGNAG
+358 WPGRSPENAG
-368 LWKGMLDEW
+368 LWKGLLEEW
-377 GLTEARMNTFPG
+377 GLTDDQMNSFSG
-389 NPIDRLKPLADARIP
+389 NPIDRLKPLADAGIP
-404 VICVCGDSDR
+404 VICVCGDSDK
-414 VVPFSENSAV
+414 VVPFSENSAI

-448 HSLENPTPVVDFIVR
+448 HSLSDPAPVVDFIIR
-463 HQAGYEAGQ
+463 HQPGYEAKQ
-472 CYTLRGN
+472 CYTLRGD
-479 YQNSYRKFE
+479 YRNSYQMFE

-524 FTFVAAGIPSTGST
+524 FTFIDAGIPSTGST
-538 PGAFRLT
+538 PGAFRLA
-545 DDVLSKGKVDLLFV
+545 DDVLSKAKVDLLFV

-565 DTNGFSAIEQVRGM
+565 DTNGFNAIEQVRGM

-586 LVSNPSMDIMMLHFI
+586 LLSNPSMDIMMLHFI
-601 YDPFIPKLDKGQM
+601 YDPFIPKLDGGQM

-629 LPSVNLASE
+629 IPSVNLATE
-638 IAARMRNGEFTWEQ
+638 IAARMREGEFNWEQ

-658 NPLGHAY
+658 KPLGHAY

-670 NKVLDEMYAPCATA
+670 NKVLDEMYASCVAAGTA
-684 KDAAK
+684 VK
-689 PHALPAV
+689 PHVLPAV
-696 PLDAYSYTNGRLVD
+696 PLDGYSYTNGKLVD
-710 IRQAHIGKGWQLV
+710 IRQAHINKGWQLV
-723 APWTPRLAAETRP
+723 LSWTPRLIAETRP

-742 MLETNRPGAKLTLDF
+742 MLETDRPRAKLTLDF

-776 YSVDGAPFKKLDT
+776 YSIDGAPFKKLDT

-808 LPMGKHR
+808 LPKGKHR
-815 LTLRMSKDHHPQS
+815 LMLRMSKDHHPQS
-828 KGTSCQIRQFVVND
+828 KGTACQIRQFVVN
-842 SCE
+842 E

>member
-1 MKNAIVSL
+1 MKNAIISL
-9 LLLLM
+9 FLLFIA
-14 VTQYVTAQKKVIKIA
+14 VQYVAAQKKVIKIA

-75 KGDHPY
+75 KGDNPY

-86 YRQALAYNPD
+86 YRQALDYNPD

-124 MIRTIRALP
+124 MIRTLRALP

-152 INDST
+152 INDSI

-162 MPVID
+162 MPVINR
-167 QLAAKYRLKVID
+167 LAAKYGLKVID

-190 FADHVH
+190 FADNVH

-201 AARIARV
+201 AVRIAQA
-208 IYRQLTGKEAPEHVS
+208 IYRQLTGEEPPAHVS
-223 QPFPGHKSKWQ
+223 QPFPGLKGKWK
-234 GFDQYTFTYQDRQ
+234 GFDQYTFAYQDRE
-247 AIVVCPERA
+247 AIVVCPKHA
-256 AAGNPWIWRPA
+256 ATGNPWIWRPA
-267 FFGAFASVDEA
+267 FFGAFASVDEE
-278 LLKRGFHV
+278 LLRRGFHV
-286 VYYDLTHLYGSPR
+286 AYYDLTHLYGSPR

-312 QMYGLSPRVTLEGF
+312 RMYGLSPKVTLEGF

-348 VDAPVCDVFS
+348 VDAPVCNVFS
-358 WPGRSSGNAG
+358 WPGRSPENAG
-368 LWKGMLDEW
+368 LWKGLLEEW
-377 GLTEARMNTFPG
+377 GLTDDQMNSFSG
-389 NPIDRLKPLADARIP
+389 NPIDRLKPLADAGIP
-404 VICVCGDSDR
+404 VICVCGDSDK
-414 VVPFSENSAV
+414 VVPFSENSAI

-448 HSLENPTPVVDFIVR
+448 HSLSDPAPVVDFIIR
-463 HQAGYEAGQ
+463 HQPGYEAKQ
-472 CYTLRGN
+472 CYTLRGD
-479 YQNSYRKFE
+479 YRNSYQMFE

-524 FTFVAAGIPSTGST
+524 FTFIDAGIPSTGST
-538 PGAFRLT
+538 PGAFRLA
-545 DDVLSKGKVDLLFV
+545 DDVLSKAKVDLLFV

-565 DTNGFSAIEQVRGM
+565 DTNGFNAIEQVRGM

-586 LVSNPSMDIMMLHFI
+586 LLSNPSMDIMMLHFI
-601 YDPFIPKLDKGQM
+601 YDPFIPKLDGGQM

-629 LPSVNLASE
+629 IPSVNLATE
-638 IAARMRNGEFTWEQ
+638 IAARMREGEFNWEQ

-658 NPLGHAY
+658 KPLGHAY

-670 NKVLDEMYAPCATA
+670 NKVLDEIYASCVAV
-684 KDAAK
+684 K
-689 PHALPAV
+689 PHVLPAV
-696 PLDAYSYTNGRLVD
+696 PLDGYSYTNGKLVD
-710 IRQAHIGKGWQLV
+710 IRQAHINKGWQLV
-723 APWTPRLAAETRP
+723 PSWTPRLIAEARP

-742 MLETNRPGAKLTLDF
+742 MLETDRPGAKPTLDF

-776 YSVDGAPFKKLDT
+776 YSIDGAPFKKLDT

-808 LPMGKHR
+808 LPKGKHR
-815 LTLRMSKDHHPQS
+815 LMLRMSKDHHPQS
-828 KGTSCQIRQFVVND
+828 KGTACQIRQFVVN
-842 SCE
+842 E

>member
-1 MKNAIVSL
+1 MKNAIISL
-9 LLLLM
+9 FLLFIT
-14 VTQYVTAQKKVIKIA
+14 VQYVAAQKKVIKIA

-75 KGDHPY
+75 KGDNPY

-86 YRQALAYNPD
+86 YRQALDYNPD

-124 MIRTIRALP
+124 MIRTLRALP

-152 INDST
+152 INDSI

-162 MPVID
+162 MPVINR
-167 QLAAKYRLKVID
+167 LAAKYGLKVID

-190 FADHVH
+190 FADNVH

-201 AARIARV
+201 AVRIAQA
-208 IYRQLTGKEAPEHVS
+208 IYRQLTGEEPPAHVS
-223 QPFPGHKSKWQ
+223 QPFPGLKGKWK
-234 GFDQYTFTYQDRQ
+234 GFDQYTFAYQDRE
-247 AIVVCPERA
+247 AIVVCPKHA
-256 AAGNPWIWRPA
+256 ATGNPWIWRPA
-267 FFGAFASVDEA
+267 FFGAFASVDEE
-278 LLKRGFHV
+278 LLRRGFHV
-286 VYYDLTHLYGSPR
+286 AYYDLTHLYGSPR

-312 QMYGLSPRVTLEGF
+312 RMYGLSPKVTLEGF

-348 VDAPVCDVFS
+348 VDAPVCNVFS
-358 WPGRSSGNAG
+358 WPGRSPENAG
-368 LWKGMLDEW
+368 LWKGLLEEW
-377 GLTEARMNTFPG
+377 GLTDDQMNSFSG
-389 NPIDRLKPLADARIP
+389 NPIDRLKPLADAGIP
-404 VICVCGDSDR
+404 VICVCGDSDK
-414 VVPFSENSAV
+414 VVPFSENSAI

-448 HSLENPTPVVDFIVR
+448 HSLSDPAPVVDFIIR
-463 HQAGYEAGQ
+463 HQPGYEAKQ
-472 CYTLRGN
+472 CYTLRGD
-479 YQNSYRKFE
+479 YRNSYQMFE

-524 FTFVAAGIPSTGST
+524 FTFIDAGIPSTGST
-538 PGAFRLT
+538 PGAFRLA
-545 DDVLSKGKVDLLFV
+545 DDVLSKAKVDLLFV

-565 DTNGFSAIEQVRGM
+565 DTNGFNAIEQVRGM
-579 EGIVRHA
+579 EGIVHHA
-586 LVSNPSMDIMMLHFI
+586 LLSNPSMDIMMLQFI
-601 YDPFIPKLDKGQM
+601 YDPFIPKLDGGQM

-629 LPSVNLASE
+629 IPSVNLATE
-638 IAARMRNGEFTWEQ
+638 IAARMREGEFNWEQ

-658 NPLGHAY
+658 KPLGHAY

-670 NKVLDEMYAPCATA
+670 NKVLDEMYASCVAAGTA
-684 KDAAK
+684 VK
-689 PHALPAV
+689 PHVLPAV
-696 PLDAYSYTNGRLVD
+696 PLDGYSYTNGKLVD
-710 IRQAHIGKGWQLV
+710 IRQAHINKGWQLV
-723 APWTPRLAAETRP
+723 PSWTPRLIAETRP

-742 MLETNRPGAKLTLDF
+742 MLETDRPGAKLTLDF

-776 YSVDGAPFKKLDT
+776 YSIDGAPFKKLDT

-808 LPMGKHR
+808 LPKGKHR
-815 LTLRMSKDHHPQS
+815 LMLRMSKDHHPQS
-828 KGTSCQIRQFVVND
+828 KGTACQIRQFVVN
-842 SCE
+842 E

>member
-1 MKNAIVSL
+1 MKNAIISL
-9 LLLLM
+9 FLLFIT
-14 VTQYVTAQKKVIKIA
+14 VQYVAAQKKVIKIA

-75 KGDHPY
+75 KGDNPY

-86 YRQALAYNPD
+86 YRQALDYNPD

-124 MIRTIRALP
+124 MIRTLRALP

-152 INDST
+152 INDSI

-162 MPVID
+162 MPVINR
-167 QLAAKYRLKVID
+167 LAAKYGLKVID

-190 FADHVH
+190 FADNVH

-201 AARIARV
+201 AVRIAQA
-208 IYRQLTGKEAPEHVS
+208 IYRQLTGEEPPAHVS
-223 QPFPGHKSKWQ
+223 QPFPGLKGKWK
-234 GFDQYTFTYQDRQ
+234 GFDQYTFAYQDRE
-247 AIVVCPERA
+247 AIVVCPKHA
-256 AAGNPWIWRPA
+256 ATGNPWIWRPA
-267 FFGAFASVDEA
+267 FFGAFASVDEE
-278 LLKRGFHV
+278 LLRRGFHV
-286 VYYDLTHLYGSPR
+286 AYYDLTHLYGSPR

-312 QMYGLSPRVTLEGF
+312 RMYGLSPKVTLEGF

-348 VDAPVCDVFS
+348 VDAPVCNVFS
-358 WPGRSSGNAG
+358 WPGRSPENAG
-368 LWKGMLDEW
+368 LWKGLLEEW
-377 GLTEARMNTFPG
+377 GLTDDQMNSFSG

-404 VICVCGDSDR
+404 VICVCGDSDK
-414 VVPFSENSAV
+414 VVPFSENSAI

-448 HSLENPTPVVDFIVR
+448 HSLSDPAPVVDFIIR
-463 HQAGYEAGQ
+463 HQPGYEAKQ
-472 CYTLRGN
+472 CYTLRGD
-479 YQNSYRKFE
+479 YRNSYQMFE

-524 FTFVAAGIPSTGST
+524 FTFIDAGIPSTGST
-538 PGAFRLT
+538 PGAFRLA
-545 DDVLSKGKVDLLFV
+545 DDVLSKAKVDLLFV

-565 DTNGFSAIEQVRGM
+565 DTNGFNAIEQVRGM

-586 LVSNPSMDIMMLHFI
+586 LLSNPSMDIMMLHFI
-601 YDPFIPKLDKGQM
+601 YDPFIPKLDGGQM

-629 LPSVNLASE
+629 VPSVNLATE
-638 IAARMRNGEFTWEQ
+638 IAARMREGEFNWEQ

-658 NPLGHAY
+658 KPLGHAY
-665 YAATI
+665 YVATI
-670 NKVLDEMYAPCATA
+670 NKVLDEMYASCV
-684 KDAAK
+684 AAGPAVK
-689 PHALPAV
+689 PHVLPAV
-696 PLDAYSYTNGRLVD
+696 PLDGYSYTNGKLVD
-710 IRQAHIGKGWQLV
+710 IRQAHINKGWQLV
-723 APWTPRLAAETRP
+723 PSWTPRLIAETRP

-742 MLETNRPGAKLTLDF
+742 MLETDRPGAKLTLDF

-776 YSVDGAPFKKLDT
+776 YSIDGAPFKKLDT

-808 LPMGKHR
+808 LPKGKHR
-815 LTLRMSKDHHPQS
+815 LMLRMSKDHHPQS
-828 KGTSCQIRQFVVND
+828 KGTACQIRQFVVN
-842 SCE
+842 E

>member
-1 MKNAIVSL
+1 MKNAIISL
-9 LLLLM
+9 FLLFIA
-14 VTQYVTAQKKVIKIA
+14 VQYVAAQKKVIKIA

-75 KGDHPY
+75 KGDNPY

-86 YRQALAYNPD
+86 YRQALDYHPD

-124 MIRTIRALP
+124 MIRTLRALP

-152 INDST
+152 INDSI

-162 MPVID
+162 MPVINR
-167 QLAAKYRLKVID
+167 LAAKYGLKVID

-190 FADHVH
+190 FADNVH

-201 AARIARV
+201 AVRIAQA
-208 IYRQLTGKEAPEHVS
+208 IYRQLTGEEPPAHVS
-223 QPFPGHKSKWQ
+223 QPFPGLKGKWK
-234 GFDQYTFTYQDRQ
+234 GFDQYTFAYQDRE
-247 AIVVCPERA
+247 AIVVCPKHA
-256 AAGNPWIWRPA
+256 ATGNPWIWRPA
-267 FFGAFASVDEA
+267 FFGAFASVDEE
-278 LLKRGFHV
+278 LLRRGFHV
-286 VYYDLTHLYGSPR
+286 AYYDLTHLYGSPR

-312 QMYGLSPRVTLEGF
+312 RMYGLSPKVTLEGF

-348 VDAPVCDVFS
+348 VDAPVCNVFS
-358 WPGRSSGNAG
+358 WPGRSPENAG
-368 LWKGMLDEW
+368 LWKGLLEEW
-377 GLTEARMNTFPG
+377 GLTDDQMNSFSG
-389 NPIDRLKPLADARIP
+389 NPIDRLKPLTDAGIP
-404 VICVCGDSDR
+404 VICVCGDSDK
-414 VVPFSENSAV
+414 VVPFSENSAI

-448 HSLENPTPVVDFIVR
+448 HSLSDPAPVVDFIIR
-463 HQAGYEAGQ
+463 HQPGYEAKQ
-472 CYTLRGN
+472 CYTLRGD
-479 YQNSYRKFE
+479 YRNSYQMFE

-524 FTFVAAGIPSTGST
+524 FTFIDAGIPSTGST
-538 PGAFRLT
+538 PGAFRLA
-545 DDVLSKGKVDLLFV
+545 DDVLSKAKVDLLFV

-565 DTNGFSAIEQVRGM
+565 DTNGFNAIEQVRGM

-586 LVSNPSMDIMMLHFI
+586 LLSNPSMDIMMLHFI
-601 YDPFIPKLDKGQM
+601 YDPFIPKLDGGQM

-629 LPSVNLASE
+629 IPSVNLATE
-638 IAARMRNGEFTWEQ
+638 IAARMREGEFNWEQ

-658 NPLGHAY
+658 KPLGHAY

-670 NKVLDEMYAPCATA
+670 NKVLDEMYASCV
-684 KDAAK
+684 AAGPAVK
-689 PHALPAV
+689 PHVLPAV
-696 PLDAYSYTNGRLVD
+696 PLDGYSYTNGKLVD
-710 IRQAHIGKGWQLV
+710 IRQAHINKGWQLV
-723 APWTPRLAAETRP
+723 PSWTPRLIAETRP

-742 MLETNRPGAKLTLDF
+742 MLETDRPGAKLTLDF

-776 YSVDGAPFKKLDT
+776 YSIDGATFKKLDT

-808 LPMGKHR
+808 LPKGKHR
-815 LTLRMSKDHHPQS
+815 LMLRMSKDHHPQS
-828 KGTSCQIRQFVVND
+828 KGTACQIRQFVVN
-842 SCE
+842 E

>member
-1 MKNAIVSL
+1 MKNAIISL
-9 LLLLM
+9 FLLFIT
-14 VTQYVTAQKKVIKIA
+14 VQYVAAQKKVIKIA

-75 KGDHPY
+75 KGDNPY

-86 YRQALAYNPD
+86 YRQALDYNPD

-124 MIRTIRALP
+124 MIRTLRALP

-152 INDST
+152 INDSI

-162 MPVID
+162 MPVINR
-167 QLAAKYRLKVID
+167 LAAKYGLKVID

-190 FADHVH
+190 FADNVH

-201 AARIARV
+201 AVRIAQA
-208 IYRQLTGKEAPEHVS
+208 IYRQLTGEEPPAHVS
-223 QPFPGHKSKWQ
+223 QPFPGLKGKWK
-234 GFDQYTFTYQDRQ
+234 GFDQYTFAYQDRE
-247 AIVVCPERA
+247 AIVVCPKHA
-256 AAGNPWIWRPA
+256 ATGNPWIWRPA
-267 FFGAFASVDEA
+267 FFGAFASVDEE
-278 LLKRGFHV
+278 LLRRGFHV
-286 VYYDLTHLYGSPR
+286 AYYDLTHLYGSPR

-312 QMYGLSPRVTLEGF
+312 RMYGLSPKVTLEGF

-348 VDAPVCDVFS
+348 VDSPVCNVFS
-358 WPGRSSGNAG
+358 WPGRSPENAG
-368 LWKGMLDEW
+368 LWKGLLEEW
-377 GLTEARMNTFPG
+377 GLTDDQMNSFSG

-404 VICVCGDSDR
+404 VICVCGDSDK
-414 VVPFSENSAV
+414 VVPFSENSAI

-448 HSLENPTPVVDFIVR
+448 HSLSDPAPVVDFIIR
-463 HQAGYEAGQ
+463 HQPGYEAKQ
-472 CYTLRGN
+472 CYTLRGD
-479 YQNSYRKFE
+479 YRNSYQMFE

-524 FTFVAAGIPSTGST
+524 FTFIDAGIPSTGST
-538 PGAFRLT
+538 PGAFRLA
-545 DDVLSKGKVDLLFV
+545 DDVLSKAKVDLLFV

-565 DTNGFSAIEQVRGM
+565 DTNGFNAIEQVRGM

-586 LVSNPSMDIMMLHFI
+586 LLSNPSMDIMMLHFI
-601 YDPFIPKLDKGQM
+601 YDPFIPKLDGGQM

-629 LPSVNLASE
+629 VPSVNLATE
-638 IAARMRNGEFTWEQ
+638 IAARMREGEFNWEQ

-658 NPLGHAY
+658 KPLGHAY
-665 YAATI
+665 YVATI
-670 NKVLDEMYAPCATA
+670 NKVLDEMYASCVAAGTA
-684 KDAAK
+684 VK
-689 PHALPAV
+689 PHVLPAV
-696 PLDAYSYTNGRLVD
+696 PLDGYSYTNGKLVD
-710 IRQAHIGKGWQLV
+710 IRQAHINKGWQLV
-723 APWTPRLAAETRP
+723 PSWTPRLIAETRP

-742 MLETNRPGAKLTLDF
+742 MLETDRPGAKLTLDF

-776 YSVDGAPFKKLDT
+776 YSIDGATFKKLDT

-808 LPMGKHR
+808 LPKGKHR
-815 LTLRMSKDHHPQS
+815 LMLRMSKDHHPQS
-828 KGTSCQIRQFVVND
+828 KGTACRIRQFVVN
-842 SCE
+842 E

>member
-1 MKNAIVSL
+1 MKNAIISL
-9 LLLLM
+9 FLLFIA
-14 VTQYVTAQKKVIKIA
+14 VQYVAAQKKVIKIA

-75 KGDHPY
+75 KGDNPY

-86 YRQALAYNPD
+86 YRQALDYNPD

-124 MIRTIRALP
+124 MIRTLRALP
-133 SKPEIYLCYPIPA
+133 SKPEIYLCYPSPA

-152 INDST
+152 INDSI

-162 MPVID
+162 MPVINR
-167 QLAAKYRLKVID
+167 LAAKYGLKVID

-190 FADHVH
+190 FADNVH

-201 AARIARV
+201 AVRIAQA
-208 IYRQLTGKEAPEHVS
+208 IYRQLTGEEPPAHVS
-223 QPFPGHKSKWQ
+223 QPFPGLKGKWK
-234 GFDQYTFTYQDRQ
+234 GFDQYTFAYQDRE
-247 AIVVCPERA
+247 AIVVCPKHA
-256 AAGNPWIWRPA
+256 ATGNPWIWRPA
-267 FFGAFASVDEA
+267 FFGAFASVDEE
-278 LLKRGFHV
+278 LLRRGFHV
-286 VYYDLTHLYGSPR
+286 AYYDLTHLYGSPR

-312 QMYGLSPRVTLEGF
+312 RMYGLSPKVTLEGF

-348 VDAPVCDVFS
+348 VDAPVCNVFS
-358 WPGRSSGNAG
+358 WPGRSPENAG
-368 LWKGMLDEW
+368 LWKGLLEEW
-377 GLTEARMNTFPG
+377 GLTDDQMNSFSG
-389 NPIDRLKPLADARIP
+389 NPIDRLKPLADAGIP
-404 VICVCGDSDR
+404 VICVCGDSDK
-414 VVPFSENSAV
+414 VVPFSENSAI

-448 HSLENPTPVVDFIVR
+448 HSLSDPAPVVDFIIR
-463 HQAGYEAGQ
+463 HQPGYEAKQ
-472 CYTLRGN
+472 CYTLRGD
-479 YQNSYRKFE
+479 YRNSYQMFE

-524 FTFVAAGIPSTGST
+524 FTFIDAGIPSTGST
-538 PGAFRLT
+538 PGAFRLA
-545 DDVLSKGKVDLLFV
+545 DDVLSKAKVDLLFV

-565 DTNGFSAIEQVRGM
+565 DTNGFNAIEQVRGM

-586 LVSNPSMDIMMLHFI
+586 LLSNPSMDIMMLHFI
-601 YDPFIPKLDKGQM
+601 YDPFIPKLDGGQM

-629 LPSVNLASE
+629 IPSVNLATE
-638 IAARMRNGEFTWEQ
+638 IAARMREGEFNWEQ

-658 NPLGHAY
+658 KPLGHAY

-670 NKVLDEMYAPCATA
+670 NKVLDEMYASCVAAGTA
-684 KDAAK
+684 VK
-689 PHALPAV
+689 PHVLPAV
-696 PLDAYSYTNGRLVD
+696 PLDGYSYTNGKLVD
-710 IRQAHIGKGWQLV
+710 IRQAHINKGWQLV
-723 APWTPRLAAETRP
+723 PSWTPRLIAETRP

-742 MLETNRPGAKLTLDF
+742 MLETDRPGAKLTLDF

-776 YSVDGAPFKKLDT
+776 YSIDGAPFKKLDT

-808 LPMGKHR
+808 LPKGKHR
-815 LTLRMSKDHHPQS
+815 LMLRMSKDHHPQS
-828 KGTSCQIRQFVVND
+828 KGTACQIRQFVVN
-842 SCE
+842 E

>member
-1 MKNAIVSL
+1 MKNAIISL
-9 LLLLM
+9 FLLFIA
-14 VTQYVTAQKKVIKIA
+14 VQYVAAQKKVIKIA

-75 KGDHPY
+75 KGDNPY

-86 YRQALAYNPD
+86 YRQALDYNPD

-124 MIRTIRALP
+124 MIRTLRALP

-152 INDST
+152 INDSI

-162 MPVID
+162 MPVINR
-167 QLAAKYRLKVID
+167 LAAKYGLKVID

-190 FADHVH
+190 FADNVH

-201 AARIARV
+201 AVRIAQA
-208 IYRQLTGKEAPEHVS
+208 IYRQLTGEEPPAHVS
-223 QPFPGHKSKWQ
+223 QPFPGLKGKWK
-234 GFDQYTFTYQDRQ
+234 GFDQYTFAYQDRE
-247 AIVVCPERA
+247 AIVVCPKHA
-256 AAGNPWIWRPA
+256 ATGNPWIWRPA
-267 FFGAFASVDEA
+267 FFGAFASVDEE
-278 LLKRGFHV
+278 LLRRGFHV
-286 VYYDLTHLYGSPR
+286 AYYDLTHLYGSPR

-312 QMYGLSPRVTLEGF
+312 RMYGLSPKVTLEGF

-348 VDAPVCDVFS
+348 VDAPVCNVFS
-358 WPGRSSGNAG
+358 WPGRSPENAG
-368 LWKGMLDEW
+368 LWKGLLEEW
-377 GLTEARMNTFPG
+377 GLTDDQMNSFSG
-389 NPIDRLKPLADARIP
+389 NPIDRLKPLADAGIP
-404 VICVCGDSDR
+404 VICVCGDSDK
-414 VVPFSENSAV
+414 VVPFSENSAI

-448 HSLENPTPVVDFIVR
+448 HSLSDPAPVVDFIIR
-463 HQAGYEAGQ
+463 HQPGYEAKQ
-472 CYTLRGN
+472 CYTLRGD
-479 YQNSYRKFE
+479 YRNSYQMFE

-524 FTFVAAGIPSTGST
+524 FTFIDAGIPSTGST
-538 PGAFRLT
+538 PGAFRLA
-545 DDVLSKGKVDLLFV
+545 DDVLSKAKVDLLFV

-565 DTNGFSAIEQVRGM
+565 DTNGFNAIEQVRGM

-586 LVSNPSMDIMMLHFI
+586 LLSNPSMDIMMLHFI
-601 YDPFIPKLDKGQM
+601 YDPFIPKLDGGQM

-629 LPSVNLASE
+629 IPSVNLATE
-638 IAARMRNGEFTWEQ
+638 IAARMREGEFNWEQ

-658 NPLGHAY
+658 KPLGHAY

-670 NKVLDEMYAPCATA
+670 NKVLDEMYASCV
-684 KDAAK
+684 AAGPAVK
-689 PHALPAV
+689 PHVLPAV
-696 PLDAYSYTNGRLVD
+696 PLDGYSYTNGKLVD
-710 IRQAHIGKGWQLV
+710 IRQAHINKGWQLV
-723 APWTPRLAAETRP
+723 PSWTPRLIAETRP

-742 MLETNRPGAKLTLDF
+742 MLETDRPGAKLTLDF

-776 YSVDGAPFKKLDT
+776 YSIDGATFKKLDT

-808 LPMGKHR
+808 LPKGKHR
-815 LTLRMSKDHHPQS
+815 LMLRMSKDHHPQS
-828 KGTSCQIRQFVVND
+828 KGTACQIRQFVVN
-842 SCE
+842 E

>member
-1 MKNAIVSL
+1 MKNAIISL
-9 LLLLM
+9 FLLFIA
-14 VTQYVTAQKKVIKIA
+14 VQYVAAQKKVIKIA

-75 KGDHPY
+75 KGDNPY

-86 YRQALAYNPD
+86 YRQALDYNPD

-124 MIRTIRALP
+124 MIRTLRALP

-152 INDST
+152 INDSI

-162 MPVID
+162 MPVINR
-167 QLAAKYRLKVID
+167 LAAKYGLKVID

-190 FADHVH
+190 FADNVH

-201 AARIARV
+201 AVRIAQA
-208 IYRQLTGKEAPEHVS
+208 IYRQLTGEEPPAHVS
-223 QPFPGHKSKWQ
+223 QPFPGLKGKWK
-234 GFDQYTFTYQDRQ
+234 GFDQYTFAYQDRE
-247 AIVVCPERA
+247 AIVVCPKHA
-256 AAGNPWIWRPA
+256 ATGNPWIWRPA
-267 FFGAFASVDEA
+267 FFGAFASVDEE
-278 LLKRGFHV
+278 LLRRGFHV

-312 QMYGLSPRVTLEGF
+312 RMYGLSPKVTLEGF

-348 VDAPVCDVFS
+348 VDAPVCNVFS
-358 WPGRSSGNAG
+358 WPGRSPENAG
-368 LWKGMLDEW
+368 LWKGLLEEW
-377 GLTEARMNTFPG
+377 GLTDDQMNSFSG
-389 NPIDRLKPLADARIP
+389 NPIDRLKPLADAGIP
-404 VICVCGDSDR
+404 VICVCGDSDK
-414 VVPFSENSAV
+414 VVPFSENSAI

-448 HSLENPTPVVDFIVR
+448 HSLSDPAPVVDFIIR
-463 HQAGYEAGQ
+463 HQPGYEAKQ
-472 CYTLRGN
+472 CYTLRGD
-479 YQNSYRKFE
+479 YRNSYQMFE

-524 FTFVAAGIPSTGST
+524 FTFIDAGIPSTGST
-538 PGAFRLT
+538 PGAFRLA
-545 DDVLSKGKVDLLFV
+545 DDVLSKAKVDLLFV

-565 DTNGFSAIEQVRGM
+565 DTNGFNAIEQVRGM

-586 LVSNPSMDIMMLHFI
+586 LLSNPSMDIMMLHFI
-601 YDPFIPKLDKGQM
+601 YDPFIPKLDGGQM

-629 LPSVNLASE
+629 IPSVNLATE
-638 IAARMRNGEFTWEQ
+638 IAARMREGEFNWEQ

-658 NPLGHAY
+658 KPLGHAY

-670 NKVLDEMYAPCATA
+670 NKVLDEMYASCVAAGTA
-684 KDAAK
+684 VK
-689 PHALPAV
+689 PHVLPAV
-696 PLDAYSYTNGRLVD
+696 PLDGYSYTNGKLVD
-710 IRQAHIGKGWQLV
+710 IRQAHINKGWQLV
-723 APWTPRLAAETRP
+723 PSWTPRLIAETRP

-742 MLETNRPGAKLTLDF
+742 MLETDRPGAKLTLDF

-776 YSVDGAPFKKLDT
+776 YSIDGAPFKKLDT

-808 LPMGKHR
+808 LPKGKHR
-815 LTLRMSKDHHPQS
+815 LMLRMSKDHHPQS
-828 KGTSCQIRQFVVND
+828 KGTACQIRQFVVN
-842 SCE
+842 E

>member
-1 MKNAIVSL
+1 MKNAIISL
-9 LLLLM
+9 FLLFIA
-14 VTQYVTAQKKVIKIA
+14 VQYVAAQKKVIKIA

-75 KGDHPY
+75 KGDNPY

-86 YRQALAYNPD
+86 YRQALDYNPD

-124 MIRTIRALP
+124 MIRTLRALP

-152 INDST
+152 INDSI

-162 MPVID
+162 MPVINR
-167 QLAAKYRLKVID
+167 LAAKYGLKVID

-190 FADHVH
+190 FADNVH

-201 AARIARV
+201 AVRIAQA
-208 IYRQLTGKEAPEHVS
+208 IYRQLTGEEPPAHVS
-223 QPFPGHKSKWQ
+223 QPFPGLKGKWK
-234 GFDQYTFTYQDRQ
+234 GFDQYTFAYQDRE
-247 AIVVCPERA
+247 AIVVCPKHA
-256 AAGNPWIWRPA
+256 ATGNPWIWRPA
-267 FFGAFASVDEA
+267 FFGAFASVDEE
-278 LLKRGFHV
+278 LLRRGFHV
-286 VYYDLTHLYGSPR
+286 AYYDLTHLYGSPR

-312 QMYGLSPRVTLEGF
+312 RMYGLSPKVTLEGF

-348 VDAPVCDVFS
+348 VDAPVCNVFS
-358 WPGRSSGNAG
+358 WPGRSPENAG
-368 LWKGMLDEW
+368 LWKGLLEEW
-377 GLTEARMNTFPG
+377 GLTDDQMNSFSG
-389 NPIDRLKPLADARIP
+389 NPIDRLKPLADAGIP
-404 VICVCGDSDR
+404 VICVCGDSDK
-414 VVPFSENSAV
+414 VVPFSENSAI

-448 HSLENPTPVVDFIVR
+448 HSLSDPAPVVDFIIR
-463 HQAGYEAGQ
+463 HQPGYEAKQ
-472 CYTLRGN
+472 CYTLRGD
-479 YQNSYRKFE
+479 YRNSYQMFE

-524 FTFVAAGIPSTGST
+524 FTFIDAGIPSTGST
-538 PGAFRLT
+538 PGAFRLA
-545 DDVLSKGKVDLLFV
+545 DDVLSKAKVDLLFV

-565 DTNGFSAIEQVRGM
+565 DTNGFNAIEQVRGM

-586 LVSNPSMDIMMLHFI
+586 LLSNPSMDIMMLHFI
-601 YDPFIPKLDKGQM
+601 YDPFIPKLDGGQM

-629 LPSVNLASE
+629 VPSVNLATE
-638 IAARMRNGEFTWEQ
+638 IAARMREGEFNWEQ

-658 NPLGHAY
+658 KPLGHAY

-670 NKVLDEMYAPCATA
+670 NKVLDEMYASCVAAGTA
-684 KDAAK
+684 VK
-689 PHALPAV
+689 PHVLPAV
-696 PLDAYSYTNGRLVD
+696 PLDGYSYTNGKLVD
-710 IRQAHIGKGWQLV
+710 IRQAHINKGWQLV
-723 APWTPRLAAETRP
+723 PSWTPRLIAETRP

-742 MLETNRPGAKLTLDF
+742 MLETDRPGAKLTLDF

-776 YSVDGAPFKKLDT
+776 YSIDGATFKKLDT

-808 LPMGKHR
+808 LPKGKHR
-815 LTLRMSKDHHPQS
+815 LMLRMSKDHHPQS
-828 KGTSCQIRQFVVND
+828 KGTACQIRQFVVN
-842 SCE
+842 E

>member
-1 MKNAIVSL
+1 MKNAIISL
-9 LLLLM
+9 FLLFIA
-14 VTQYVTAQKKVIKIA
+14 VQYVAAQKKVIKIA

-75 KGDHPY
+75 KGDNPY

-86 YRQALAYNPD
+86 YRQALDYNPD

-124 MIRTIRALP
+124 MIRTLRALP

-152 INDST
+152 INDSI

-162 MPVID
+162 MPVINR
-167 QLAAKYRLKVID
+167 LAAKYGLKVID

-190 FADHVH
+190 FADNVH

-201 AARIARV
+201 AVRIAQA
-208 IYRQLTGKEAPEHVS
+208 IYRQLTGEEPPAHVS
-223 QPFPGHKSKWQ
+223 QPFPGLKGKWK
-234 GFDQYTFTYQDRQ
+234 GFDQYTFAYQDRE
-247 AIVVCPERA
+247 AIVVCPKHA
-256 AAGNPWIWRPA
+256 ATGNPWIWRPA
-267 FFGAFASVDEA
+267 FFGAFASVDEE
-278 LLKRGFHV
+278 LLRRGFHV
-286 VYYDLTHLYGSPR
+286 AYYDLTHLYGSPR

-312 QMYGLSPRVTLEGF
+312 RMYGLSPKVTLEGF

-335 WAADHPD
+335 WVADHPD

-348 VDAPVCDVFS
+348 VDAPVCNVFS
-358 WPGRSSGNAG
+358 WPGRSPENAG
-368 LWKGMLDEW
+368 LWKGLLEEW
-377 GLTEARMNTFPG
+377 GLTDDQMNSFSG
-389 NPIDRLKPLADARIP
+389 NPIDRLKPLADAGIP
-404 VICVCGDSDR
+404 VICVCGDSDK
-414 VVPFSENSAV
+414 VVPFSENSAI

-448 HSLENPTPVVDFIVR
+448 HSLSDPAPVVDFIIR
-463 HQAGYEAGQ
+463 HQPGYEAKQ
-472 CYTLRGN
+472 CYTLRGD
-479 YQNSYRKFE
+479 YRNSYQMFE

-524 FTFVAAGIPSTGST
+524 FTFIDAGIPSTGST
-538 PGAFRLT
+538 PGAFRLA
-545 DDVLSKGKVDLLFV
+545 DDVLSKAKVDLLFV

-565 DTNGFSAIEQVRGM
+565 DTNGFNAIEQVRGM

-586 LVSNPSMDIMMLHFI
+586 LLSNPSMDIMMLHFI
-601 YDPFIPKLDKGQM
+601 YDPFIPKLDGGQM

-629 LPSVNLASE
+629 IPSVNLATE
-638 IAARMRNGEFTWEQ
+638 IAARMREGEFNWEQ

-658 NPLGHAY
+658 KPLGHAY

-670 NKVLDEMYAPCATA
+670 NKVLDEIYASCV
-684 KDAAK
+684 AAGPAVK
-689 PHALPAV
+689 PHVLPAV
-696 PLDAYSYTNGRLVD
+696 PLDGYSYTNGKLVD
-710 IRQAHIGKGWQLV
+710 IRQAHINKGWQLV
-723 APWTPRLAAETRP
+723 PSWTPRLIAEARP

-742 MLETNRPGAKLTLDF
+742 MLETDRPGAKLTLDF

-776 YSVDGAPFKKLDT
+776 YSIDGAPFKKLDT

-808 LPMGKHR
+808 LPKGKHR
-815 LTLRMSKDHHPQS
+815 LMLRMSKDHHPQS
-828 KGTSCQIRQFVVND
+828 KGTACQIRQFVVN
-842 SCE
+842 E

>member
-1 MKNAIVSL
+1 MKNAIISL
-9 LLLLM
+9 FLLFIA
-14 VTQYVTAQKKVIKIA
+14 VQYVAAQKKVIKIA

-75 KGDHPY
+75 KGDNPY

-86 YRQALAYNPD
+86 YRQALDYNPD

-124 MIRTIRALP
+124 MIRTLRALP

-152 INDST
+152 INDSI

-162 MPVID
+162 MPVINR
-167 QLAAKYRLKVID
+167 LAAKYGLKVID

-190 FADHVH
+190 FADNVH

-201 AARIARV
+201 AVRIAQA
-208 IYRQLTGKEAPEHVS
+208 IYRQLTGEEPPAHVS
-223 QPFPGHKSKWQ
+223 QPFPGLKGKWK
-234 GFDQYTFTYQDRQ
+234 GFDQYTFAYQDRE
-247 AIVVCPERA
+247 AIVVCPKDA
-256 AAGNPWIWRPA
+256 ATGNPWIWRPA
-267 FFGAFASVDEA
+267 FFGAFASVDEE
-278 LLKRGFHV
+278 LLRRGFHV
-286 VYYDLTHLYGSPR
+286 AYYDLTHLYGSPR

-312 QMYGLSPRVTLEGF
+312 RMYGLSPKVTLEGF

-348 VDAPVCDVFS
+348 VDAPVCNVFS
-358 WPGRSSGNAG
+358 WPGRSPENAG
-368 LWKGMLDEW
+368 LWKGLLEEW
-377 GLTEARMNTFPG
+377 GLTDDQMNSFSG
-389 NPIDRLKPLADARIP
+389 NPIDRLKPLADAGIP
-404 VICVCGDSDR
+404 VICVCGDSDK
-414 VVPFSENSAV
+414 VVPFSENSAI

-448 HSLENPTPVVDFIVR
+448 HSLSDPAPVVDFIIR
-463 HQAGYEAGQ
+463 HQPGYEAKQ
-472 CYTLRGN
+472 CYTLRGD
-479 YQNSYRKFE
+479 YRNSYQMFE

-524 FTFVAAGIPSTGST
+524 FTFIDAGIPSTGST
-538 PGAFRLT
+538 PGAFRLA
-545 DDVLSKGKVDLLFV
+545 DDVLSKAKVDLLFV

-565 DTNGFSAIEQVRGM
+565 DTNGFNAIEQVRGM

-586 LVSNPSMDIMMLHFI
+586 LLSNPSMDIMMLHFI
-601 YDPFIPKLDKGQM
+601 YDPFIPKLDGGQM

-629 LPSVNLASE
+629 IPSVNLATE
-638 IAARMRNGEFTWEQ
+638 IAARMREGEFNWEQ

-658 NPLGHAY
+658 KPLGHAY

-670 NKVLDEMYAPCATA
+670 NKVLDEIYASCV
-684 KDAAK
+684 AAGPAVK
-689 PHALPAV
+689 PHVLPAV
-696 PLDAYSYTNGRLVD
+696 PLDGYSYTNGKLVD
-710 IRQAHIGKGWQLV
+710 IRQAHINKGWQLV
-723 APWTPRLAAETRP
+723 PSWTPRLIAEARP

-742 MLETNRPGAKLTLDF
+742 MLETDRPGAKLTLDF

-808 LPMGKHR
+808 LPKGKHR
-815 LTLRMSKDHHPQS
+815 LMLRMSKDHHPQS
-828 KGTSCQIRQFVVND
+828 KGTACQIRQFVVN
-842 SCE
+842 E

>member
-1 MKNAIVSL
+1 MKNAIISL
-9 LLLLM
+9 FLLFIA
-14 VTQYVTAQKKVIKIA
+14 VQYVAAQKKVIKIA

-75 KGDHPY
+75 KGDNPY

-86 YRQALAYNPD
+86 YRQALDYNPD

-124 MIRTIRALP
+124 MIRTLRALP

-152 INDST
+152 INDSI

-162 MPVID
+162 MPVINR
-167 QLAAKYRLKVID
+167 LAAKYGLKVID

-190 FADHVH
+190 FADNVH

-201 AARIARV
+201 AVRIAQA
-208 IYRQLTGKEAPEHVS
+208 IYRQLTGEEPPAHVS
-223 QPFPGHKSKWQ
+223 QPFPGLKGKWK
-234 GFDQYTFTYQDRQ
+234 GFDQYTFAYQDRE
-247 AIVVCPERA
+247 AIVVCPKHA
-256 AAGNPWIWRPA
+256 ATGNPWIWRPA
-267 FFGAFASVDEA
+267 FFGAFASVDEE
-278 LLKRGFHV
+278 LLRRGFHV
-286 VYYDLTHLYGSPR
+286 AYYDLTHLYGSPR

-312 QMYGLSPRVTLEGF
+312 RMYGLSPKVTLEGF

-348 VDAPVCDVFS
+348 VDAPVCNVFS
-358 WPGRSSGNAG
+358 WPGRSPENAG
-368 LWKGMLDEW
+368 LWKGLLEEW
-377 GLTEARMNTFPG
+377 GLTDDQMNSFSG
-389 NPIDRLKPLADARIP
+389 NPIDRLKPLADAGIP
-404 VICVCGDSDR
+404 VICVCGDSDK
-414 VVPFSENSAV
+414 VVPFSENSAI

-448 HSLENPTPVVDFIVR
+448 HSLSDPAPVVDFIIR
-463 HQAGYEAGQ
+463 HQPGYEAKQ
-472 CYTLRGN
+472 CYTLRGD
-479 YQNSYRKFE
+479 YRNSYQMFE

-524 FTFVAAGIPSTGST
+524 FTFIDAGIPSTGST
-538 PGAFRLT
+538 PGAFRLA
-545 DDVLSKGKVDLLFV
+545 DDVLSKAKVDLLFV

-565 DTNGFSAIEQVRGM
+565 DTNGFNAIEQVRGM

-586 LVSNPSMDIMMLHFI
+586 LLSNPSMDIMMLHFI
-601 YDPFIPKLDKGQM
+601 YDPFIPKLDGGQM

-629 LPSVNLASE
+629 VPSVNLATE
-638 IAARMRNGEFTWEQ
+638 IAARMREGEFNWEQ

-658 NPLGHAY
+658 KPLGHAY
-665 YAATI
+665 YVATI
-670 NKVLDEMYAPCATA
+670 NKVLDEMYASCVAAGTA
-684 KDAAK
+684 VK
-689 PHALPAV
+689 PHVLPAV
-696 PLDAYSYTNGRLVD
+696 PLDGYSYTNGKLVD
-710 IRQAHIGKGWQLV
+710 IRQAHINKGWQLV
-723 APWTPRLAAETRP
+723 PSWTPRLIAETRP

-742 MLETNRPGAKLTLDF
+742 MLETDRPGAKLTLDF

-776 YSVDGAPFKKLDT
+776 YSIDGATFKKLDT

-808 LPMGKHR
+808 LPKGKHR
-815 LTLRMSKDHHPQS
+815 LMLRMSKDHHPQS
-828 KGTSCQIRQFVVND
+828 KGTACRIRQFVVN
-842 SCE
+842 E

>member
-1 MKNAIVSL
+1 MKNAIISL
-9 LLLLM
+9 FLLFIA
-14 VTQYVTAQKKVIKIA
+14 VQYVAAQKKVIKIA

-75 KGDHPY
+75 KGDNPY

-86 YRQALAYNPD
+86 YRQALDYNPD

-124 MIRTIRALP
+124 MIRTLRALP

-152 INDST
+152 INDSI

-162 MPVID
+162 MPVINR
-167 QLAAKYRLKVID
+167 LAAKYGLKVID

-190 FADHVH
+190 FADNVH

-201 AARIARV
+201 AVRIAQA
-208 IYRQLTGKEAPEHVS
+208 IYRQLTGEEPPAHVS
-223 QPFPGHKSKWQ
+223 QPFPGLKGKWK
-234 GFDQYTFTYQDRQ
+234 GFDQYTFAYQDRE
-247 AIVVCPERA
+247 AIVVCPKHA
-256 AAGNPWIWRPA
+256 ATGNPWIWRPA
-267 FFGAFASVDEA
+267 FFGAFASVDEE
-278 LLKRGFHV
+278 LLRRGFHV
-286 VYYDLTHLYGSPR
+286 AYYDLTHLYGSPR

-312 QMYGLSPRVTLEGF
+312 RMYGLSPKVTLEGF

-348 VDAPVCDVFS
+348 VDAPVCNVFS
-358 WPGRSSGNAG
+358 WPGRSPENAG
-368 LWKGMLDEW
+368 LWKGLLEEW
-377 GLTEARMNTFPG
+377 GLADDQMNSFSG
-389 NPIDRLKPLADARIP
+389 NPIDRLKPLADAGIP
-404 VICVCGDSDR
+404 VICVCGDSDK
-414 VVPFSENSAV
+414 VVPFSENSAI

-448 HSLENPTPVVDFIVR
+448 HSLSDPAPVVDFIIR
-463 HQAGYEAGQ
+463 HQPGYEAKQ
-472 CYTLRGN
+472 CYTLRGD
-479 YQNSYRKFE
+479 YRNSYQMFE

-524 FTFVAAGIPSTGST
+524 FTFIDAGIPSTGST
-538 PGAFRLT
+538 PGAFRLA
-545 DDVLSKGKVDLLFV
+545 DDVLSKAKVDLLFV

-565 DTNGFSAIEQVRGM
+565 DTNGFNAIEQVRGM

-586 LVSNPSMDIMMLHFI
+586 LLSNPSMDIMMLHFI
-601 YDPFIPKLDKGQM
+601 YDPFIPKLDGGQM

-629 LPSVNLASE
+629 IPSVNLATE
-638 IAARMRNGEFTWEQ
+638 IAARMREGEFNWEQ

-658 NPLGHAY
+658 KPLGHAY

-670 NKVLDEMYAPCATA
+670 NKVLDEMYASCV
-684 KDAAK
+684 AAGPAVK
-689 PHALPAV
+689 PHVLPAV
-696 PLDAYSYTNGRLVD
+696 PLDGYSYTNGKLVD
-710 IRQAHIGKGWQLV
+710 IRQAHINKGWQLV
-723 APWTPRLAAETRP
+723 PSWIPRLIAETRP

-742 MLETNRPGAKLTLDF
+742 MLETDRPGAKLTLDF

-776 YSVDGAPFKKLDT
+776 YSIDGATFKKLDT

-798 IPWVYMFDTE
+798 IPWVYIFDTE
-808 LPMGKHR
+808 LPKGKHR
-815 LTLRMSKDHHPQS
+815 LMLRMSKDHHPQS
-828 KGTSCQIRQFVVND
+828 KGTACQIRQFVVN
-842 SCE
+842 E

>member
-1 MKNAIVSL
+1 MKNAIISL
-9 LLLLM
+9 FLLFIT
-14 VTQYVTAQKKVIKIA
+14 VQYVAAQKKVIKIA

-75 KGDHPY
+75 KGDNPY

-86 YRQALAYNPD
+86 YRQALDYNPD

-124 MIRTIRALP
+124 MIRTLRALP

-152 INDST
+152 INDSI

-162 MPVID
+162 MPVINR
-167 QLAAKYRLKVID
+167 LAAKYGLKVID

-190 FADHVH
+190 FADNVH

-201 AARIARV
+201 AVRIAQA
-208 IYRQLTGKEAPEHVS
+208 IYRQLTGEEPPAHVS
-223 QPFPGHKSKWQ
+223 QPFPGLKGKWK
-234 GFDQYTFTYQDRQ
+234 GFDQYTFAYQDRE
-247 AIVVCPERA
+247 AIVVCPKHA
-256 AAGNPWIWRPA
+256 ATGNPWIWRPA
-267 FFGAFASVDEA
+267 FFGAFASVDEE
-278 LLKRGFHV
+278 LLRRGFHV
-286 VYYDLTHLYGSPR
+286 AYYDLTHLYGSPR

-312 QMYGLSPRVTLEGF
+312 RMYGLSPKVTLEGF

-348 VDAPVCDVFS
+348 VDAPVCNVFS
-358 WPGRSSGNAG
+358 WPGRSPENAG
-368 LWKGMLDEW
+368 LWKGLLEKW
-377 GLTEARMNTFPG
+377 GLTDDQMNSFSG
-389 NPIDRLKPLADARIP
+389 NPIDRLKPLADAGIP
-404 VICVCGDSDR
+404 VICVCGDSDK
-414 VVPFSENSAV
+414 VVPFSENSAI

-448 HSLENPTPVVDFIVR
+448 HSLSDPAPVVDFIIR
-463 HQAGYEAGQ
+463 HQPGYEAKQ
-472 CYTLRGN
+472 CYTLRGD
-479 YQNSYRKFE
+479 YRNSYQMFE

-524 FTFVAAGIPSTGST
+524 FTFIDAGIPSTGST
-538 PGAFRLT
+538 PGAFRLA
-545 DDVLSKGKVDLLFV
+545 DDVLSKAKVDLLFV

-565 DTNGFSAIEQVRGM
+565 DTNGFNAIEQVRGM

-586 LVSNPSMDIMMLHFI
+586 LLSNPSMDIMMLHFI
-601 YDPFIPKLDKGQM
+601 YDPFIPKLDGGQM

-629 LPSVNLASE
+629 IPSVNLATE
-638 IAARMRNGEFTWEQ
+638 IAARMREGEFNWEQ

-658 NPLGHAY
+658 KPLGHAY

-670 NKVLDEMYAPCATA
+670 NKVLDEMYASCV
-684 KDAAK
+684 AAGPAVK
-689 PHALPAV
+689 PHVLPAV
-696 PLDAYSYTNGRLVD
+696 PLDGYSYTNGKLVD
-710 IRQAHIGKGWQLV
+710 IRQAHINKGWQLV
-723 APWTPRLAAETRP
+723 PSWTPRLIAETRP

-742 MLETNRPGAKLTLDF
+742 MLETDRPGAKLTLDF
-757 EGTAVG
+757 KGTAVG

-776 YSVDGAPFKKLDT
+776 YSIDGAPFKKLDT

-808 LPMGKHR
+808 LPKGKHR
-815 LTLRMSKDHHPQS
+815 LMLRMSKDHHPQS
-828 KGTSCQIRQFVVND
+828 KGTACQIRQFVVN
-842 SCE
+842 E

>member
-1 MKNAIVSL
+1 MKNAIISL
-9 LLLLM
+9 FLLFIT
-14 VTQYVTAQKKVIKIA
+14 VQYVAAQKKVIKIA

-49 PAVLGQMLGDG
+49 PAVLGQILGDG

-75 KGDHPY
+75 KGDNPY

-86 YRQALAYNPD
+86 YRQALDYNPD

-124 MIRTIRALP
+124 MIRTLRALP

-152 INDST
+152 INDSI

-162 MPVID
+162 MPVINR
-167 QLAAKYRLKVID
+167 LAAKYGLKVID

-190 FADHVH
+190 FADNVH

-201 AARIARV
+201 AVRIAQA
-208 IYRQLTGKEAPEHVS
+208 IYRQLTGEEPPAHVS
-223 QPFPGHKSKWQ
+223 QPFPGLKGKWK
-234 GFDQYTFTYQDRQ
+234 GFDQYTFAYQDRE
-247 AIVVCPERA
+247 AIVVCPKHA
-256 AAGNPWIWRPA
+256 ATGNPWIWRPA
-267 FFGAFASVDEA
+267 FFGAFASVDEE
-278 LLKRGFHV
+278 LLRRGFHV
-286 VYYDLTHLYGSPR
+286 AYYDLTHLYGSPR

-312 QMYGLSPRVTLEGF
+312 RMYGLSPKVTLEGF

-348 VDAPVCDVFS
+348 VDAPVCNVFS
-358 WPGRSSGNAG
+358 WPGRSPENAG
-368 LWKGMLDEW
+368 LWKGLLEEW
-377 GLTEARMNTFPG
+377 GLTDDQMNSFSG
-389 NPIDRLKPLADARIP
+389 NPIDRLKPLTDAGIP
-404 VICVCGDSDR
+404 VICVCGDSDK
-414 VVPFSENSAV
+414 VVPFSENSAI

-448 HSLENPTPVVDFIVR
+448 HSLSDPAPVVDFIIR
-463 HQAGYEAGQ
+463 HQPGYEAKQ
-472 CYTLRGN
+472 CYTLRGD
-479 YQNSYRKFE
+479 YRNSYQMFE

-524 FTFVAAGIPSTGST
+524 FTFIDAGIPSTGST
-538 PGAFRLT
+538 PGAFRLA
-545 DDVLSKGKVDLLFV
+545 DDVLSKAKVDLLFV

-565 DTNGFSAIEQVRGM
+565 DTNGFNAIEQVRGM

-586 LVSNPSMDIMMLHFI
+586 LLSNPSMDIMMLHFI
-601 YDPFIPKLDKGQM
+601 YDPFIPKLDGGQM

-629 LPSVNLASE
+629 IPSVNLATE
-638 IAARMRNGEFTWEQ
+638 IAARMREGEFNWEQ

-658 NPLGHAY
+658 KPLGHAY

-670 NKVLDEMYAPCATA
+670 NKVLDEMYASCV
-684 KDAAK
+684 AAGPAVK
-689 PHALPAV
+689 PHVLPAV
-696 PLDAYSYTNGRLVD
+696 PLDGYSYTNGKLVD
-710 IRQAHIGKGWQLV
+710 IRQAHINKGWQLV
-723 APWTPRLAAETRP
+723 PSWTPRLIAETRP

-742 MLETNRPGAKLTLDF
+742 MLETDRPGAKLTLDF

-776 YSVDGAPFKKLDT
+776 YSIDGAPFKKLDT

-808 LPMGKHR
+808 LPKGKHR
-815 LTLRMSKDHHPQS
+815 LMLRMSKDHHPQS
-828 KGTSCQIRQFVVND
+828 KGTACQIRQFVVN
-842 SCE
+842 E

>member
-1 MKNAIVSL
+1 MKNAIISL
-9 LLLLM
+9 FLLFIT
-14 VTQYVTAQKKVIKIA
+14 VQYVAAQKKVIKIA

-75 KGDHPY
+75 KGDNPY

-86 YRQALAYNPD
+86 YRQALDYNPD

-124 MIRTIRALP
+124 MIRTLRALP

-152 INDST
+152 INDSI

-162 MPVID
+162 MPVINR
-167 QLAAKYRLKVID
+167 LAAKYGLKVID

-190 FADHVH
+190 FADNVH

-201 AARIARV
+201 AVRIAQA
-208 IYRQLTGKEAPEHVS
+208 IYRQLTGEEPPAHVS
-223 QPFPGHKSKWQ
+223 QPFPGLKGKWK
-234 GFDQYTFTYQDRQ
+234 GFDQYTFAYQDRE
-247 AIVVCPERA
+247 AIVVCPKHA
-256 AAGNPWIWRPA
+256 ATGNPWIWRPA
-267 FFGAFASVDEA
+267 FFGAFASVDEE
-278 LLKRGFHV
+278 LLRRGFHV
-286 VYYDLTHLYGSPR
+286 AYYDLTHLYGSPR

-312 QMYGLSPRVTLEGF
+312 RMYGLSPKVTLEGF

-348 VDAPVCDVFS
+348 VDAPVCNVFS
-358 WPGRSSGNAG
+358 WPGRSPENAG
-368 LWKGMLDEW
+368 LWKGLLEEW
-377 GLTEARMNTFPG
+377 GLTDDQMNSFSG
-389 NPIDRLKPLADARIP
+389 NPIDRLKPLTDAGIP
-404 VICVCGDSDR
+404 VICVCGDSDK
-414 VVPFSENSAV
+414 VVPFSENSAI

-448 HSLENPTPVVDFIVR
+448 HSLSDPAPVVDFIIR
-463 HQAGYEAGQ
+463 HQPGYEAKQ
-472 CYTLRGN
+472 CYTLRGD
-479 YQNSYRKFE
+479 YRNSYQMFE

-524 FTFVAAGIPSTGST
+524 FTFIDAGIPSTGST
-538 PGAFRLT
+538 PGAFRLA
-545 DDVLSKGKVDLLFV
+545 DDVLSKAKVDLLFV

-565 DTNGFSAIEQVRGM
+565 DTNGFNAIEQVRGM

-586 LVSNPSMDIMMLHFI
+586 LLSNPSMDIMMLHFI
-601 YDPFIPKLDKGQM
+601 YDPFIPKLDGGQM

-629 LPSVNLASE
+629 IPSVNLATE
-638 IAARMRNGEFTWEQ
+638 IAARMREGEFNWEQ

-658 NPLGHAY
+658 KPLGHAY

-670 NKVLDEMYAPCATA
+670 NKVLDEMYASCV
-684 KDAAK
+684 AAGPAVK
-689 PHALPAV
+689 PHVLPAV
-696 PLDAYSYTNGRLVD
+696 PLDGYSYTNGKLVD
-710 IRQAHIGKGWQLV
+710 IRQAHINKGWQLV
-723 APWTPRLAAETRP
+723 PSWTPRLIAETRP

-742 MLETNRPGAKLTLDF
+742 MLETDRPGAKLTLDF

-776 YSVDGAPFKKLDT
+776 YSIDGATFKKLDT

-808 LPMGKHR
+808 LPKGKHR
-815 LTLRMSKDHHPQS
+815 LMLRMSKDHHPQS
-828 KGTSCQIRQFVVND
+828 KGTACQIRQFVVN
-842 SCE
+842 E

>member
-1 MKNAIVSL
+1 MKNAIISL
-9 LLLLM
+9 FLLFIT
-14 VTQYVTAQKKVIKIA
+14 VQYVAAQKKVIKIA

-75 KGDHPY
+75 KGDNPY

-86 YRQALAYNPD
+86 YRQALDYNPD

-124 MIRTIRALP
+124 MIRTLRALP

-152 INDST
+152 INDSI

-162 MPVID
+162 MPVINR
-167 QLAAKYRLKVID
+167 LAAKYGLKVID

-190 FADHVH
+190 FADNVH

-201 AARIARV
+201 AVRIAQA
-208 IYRQLTGKEAPEHVS
+208 IYRQLTGEEPPAHVS
-223 QPFPGHKSKWQ
+223 QPFPGLKGKWK
-234 GFDQYTFTYQDRQ
+234 GFDQYTFAYQDRE
-247 AIVVCPERA
+247 AIVVCPKHA
-256 AAGNPWIWRPA
+256 ATGNPWIWRPA
-267 FFGAFASVDEA
+267 FFGAFASVDEE
-278 LLKRGFHV
+278 LLRRGFHV
-286 VYYDLTHLYGSPR
+286 AYYDLTHLYGSPR

-312 QMYGLSPRVTLEGF
+312 RMYGLSPKVTLEGF

-348 VDAPVCDVFS
+348 VDAPVCNVFS
-358 WPGRSSGNAG
+358 WPGRSPENAG
-368 LWKGMLDEW
+368 LWKGLLEEW
-377 GLTEARMNTFPG
+377 GLTDDQMNSFSG
-389 NPIDRLKPLADARIP
+389 NPIDRLKPLADAGIP
-404 VICVCGDSDR
+404 VICVCGDSDK
-414 VVPFSENSAV
+414 VVPFSENSAI

-448 HSLENPTPVVDFIVR
+448 HSLSDPAPVVDFIIR
-463 HQAGYEAGQ
+463 HQPGYEAKQ
-472 CYTLRGN
+472 CYTLRGD
-479 YQNSYRKFE
+479 YRNSYQMFE

-524 FTFVAAGIPSTGST
+524 FTFIDAGIPSTGST
-538 PGAFRLT
+538 PGAFRLA
-545 DDVLSKGKVDLLFV
+545 DDVLSKAKVDLLFV

-565 DTNGFSAIEQVRGM
+565 DTNGFNAIEQVRGM

-586 LVSNPSMDIMMLHFI
+586 LLSNPSMDIMMLHFI
-601 YDPFIPKLDKGQM
+601 YDPFIPKLDGGQM

-629 LPSVNLASE
+629 IPSVNLATE
-638 IAARMRNGEFTWEQ
+638 IAARMREGEFNWEQ

-658 NPLGHAY
+658 KPLGHAY

-670 NKVLDEMYAPCATA
+670 NKVLDEMYASCV
-684 KDAAK
+684 AAGPAVK
-689 PHALPAV
+689 PHVLPAV
-696 PLDAYSYTNGRLVD
+696 PLDGYSYTNGKLVD
-710 IRQAHIGKGWQLV
+710 IRQAHINKGWQLV
-723 APWTPRLAAETRP
+723 PSWTPRLIAETRP

-742 MLETNRPGAKLTLDF
+742 MLETDRPGAKLTLDF

-776 YSVDGAPFKKLDT
+776 YSIDGAPFKKLDT

-808 LPMGKHR
+808 LPKGKHR
-815 LTLRMSKDHHPQS
+815 LMLRMSKDHHPQS
-828 KGTSCQIRQFVVND
+828 KGTACQIRQFVVN
-842 SCE
+842 E

>member
-1 MKNAIVSL
+1 MKNAIISL
-9 LLLLM
+9 FLLFIT
-14 VTQYVTAQKKVIKIA
+14 VQYVAAQKKVIKIA

-75 KGDHPY
+75 KGDNPY

-86 YRQALAYNPD
+86 YRQALDYNPD

-124 MIRTIRALP
+124 MIRTLRALP

-152 INDST
+152 INDSI

-162 MPVID
+162 MPVINR
-167 QLAAKYRLKVID
+167 LAAKYGLKVID

-190 FADHVH
+190 FADNVH

-201 AARIARV
+201 AVRIAQA
-208 IYRQLTGKEAPEHVS
+208 IYRQLTGEEPPAHVS
-223 QPFPGHKSKWQ
+223 QPFPGLKGKWK
-234 GFDQYTFTYQDRQ
+234 GFDQYTFAYQDRE
-247 AIVVCPERA
+247 AIVVCPKHA
-256 AAGNPWIWRPA
+256 ATGNPWIWRPA
-267 FFGAFASVDEA
+267 FFGAFASVDEE
-278 LLKRGFHV
+278 LLRRGFHV
-286 VYYDLTHLYGSPR
+286 AYYDLTHLYGSPR

-312 QMYGLSPRVTLEGF
+312 RMYGLSPKVTLEGF

-348 VDAPVCDVFS
+348 VDAPVCNVFS
-358 WPGRSSGNAG
+358 WPGRSPENAG
-368 LWKGMLDEW
+368 LWKGLLEEW
-377 GLTEARMNTFPG
+377 GLADDQMNSFSG
-389 NPIDRLKPLADARIP
+389 NPIDRLKPLTDAGIP
-404 VICVCGDSDR
+404 VICVCGDSDK
-414 VVPFSENSAV
+414 VVPFSENSAI

-448 HSLENPTPVVDFIVR
+448 HSLSDPAPVVDFIIR
-463 HQAGYEAGQ
+463 HQPGYEAKQ
-472 CYTLRGN
+472 CYTLRGD
-479 YQNSYRKFE
+479 YRNSYQMFE

-524 FTFVAAGIPSTGST
+524 FTFIDAGIPSTGST
-538 PGAFRLT
+538 PGAFRLA
-545 DDVLSKGKVDLLFV
+545 DDVLSKAKVDLLFV

-565 DTNGFSAIEQVRGM
+565 DTNGFNAIEQVRGM

-586 LVSNPSMDIMMLHFI
+586 LLSNPSMDIMMLHFI
-601 YDPFIPKLDKGQM
+601 YDPFIPKLDGGQM

-629 LPSVNLASE
+629 IPSVNLATE
-638 IAARMRNGEFTWEQ
+638 IAARMREGEFNWEQ

-658 NPLGHAY
+658 KPLGHAY

-670 NKVLDEMYAPCATA
+670 NKVLDEMYASCV
-684 KDAAK
+684 AAGPAVK
-689 PHALPAV
+689 PHVLPAV
-696 PLDAYSYTNGRLVD
+696 PLDGYSYTNGKLVD
-710 IRQAHIGKGWQLV
+710 IRQAHINKGWQLV
-723 APWTPRLAAETRP
+723 SSWTPRLIAETRP

-742 MLETNRPGAKLTLDF
+742 MLETDRPGAKLTLDF

-776 YSVDGAPFKKLDT
+776 YSIDGAPFKKLDT

-808 LPMGKHR
+808 LPKGKHR
-815 LTLRMSKDHHPQS
+815 LMLRMSKDHHPQS
-828 KGTSCQIRQFVVND
+828 KGTACQIRQFVVN
-842 SCE
+842 E

>member
-1 MKNAIVSL
+1 MKNAIISL
-9 LLLLM
+9 FLLFIA
-14 VTQYVTAQKKVIKIA
+14 VQYVAAQKKVIKIA

-75 KGDHPY
+75 KGDNPY

-86 YRQALAYNPD
+86 YRQALDYNPD

-124 MIRTIRALP
+124 MIRTLRALP

-152 INDST
+152 INDSI

-162 MPVID
+162 MPVINR
-167 QLAAKYRLKVID
+167 LAAKYGLKVID

-190 FADHVH
+190 FADNVH

-201 AARIARV
+201 AVRIAQA
-208 IYRQLTGKEAPEHVS
+208 IYRQLTGEEPPAHVS
-223 QPFPGHKSKWQ
+223 QPFPGLKGKWK
-234 GFDQYTFTYQDRQ
+234 GFDQYTFAYQDRE
-247 AIVVCPERA
+247 AIVVCPKHA
-256 AAGNPWIWRPA
+256 ATGNPWIWRPA
-267 FFGAFASVDEA
+267 FFGAFASVDEE
-278 LLKRGFHV
+278 LLRRGFHV
-286 VYYDLTHLYGSPR
+286 AYYDLTHLYGSPR

-312 QMYGLSPRVTLEGF
+312 RMYGLSPKVTLEGF

-348 VDAPVCDVFS
+348 VDAPVCNVFS
-358 WPGRSSGNAG
+358 WPGRSPENAG
-368 LWKGMLDEW
+368 LWKGLLEEW
-377 GLTEARMNTFPG
+377 GLTDDQMNSFSG
-389 NPIDRLKPLADARIP
+389 NPIDRLKPLADAGIP
-404 VICVCGDSDR
+404 VICVCGDSDK
-414 VVPFSENSAV
+414 VVPFSENSAI

-448 HSLENPTPVVDFIVR
+448 HSLSDPAPVVDFIIR
-463 HQAGYEAGQ
+463 HQPGYEAKQ
-472 CYTLRGN
+472 CYTLRGD
-479 YQNSYRKFE
+479 YRNSYQMFE

-524 FTFVAAGIPSTGST
+524 FTFIDAGIPSTGST
-538 PGAFRLT
+538 PGAFRLA
-545 DDVLSKGKVDLLFV
+545 DDVLSKAKVDLLFV

-565 DTNGFSAIEQVRGM
+565 DTNGFNAIEQVRGM

-586 LVSNPSMDIMMLHFI
+586 LLSNPSMDIMMLHFI
-601 YDPFIPKLDKGQM
+601 YDPFIPKLDGGQM

-629 LPSVNLASE
+629 IPSVNLATE
-638 IAARMRNGEFTWEQ
+638 IAARMREGEFNWEQ

-658 NPLGHAY
+658 KPLGHAY

-670 NKVLDEMYAPCATA
+670 NKVLDEMYASCVAAGTA
-684 KDAAK
+684 VK
-689 PHALPAV
+689 PHVLPVV
-696 PLDAYSYTNGRLVD
+696 PLDGYSYTNGKLVD
-710 IRQAHIGKGWQLV
+710 IRQAHINKGWQLV
-723 APWTPRLAAETRP
+723 PSWTPRLIAETRP

-742 MLETNRPGAKLTLDF
+742 MLETDRPGAKLTLDF

-776 YSVDGAPFKKLDT
+776 YSIDGAPFKKLDT

-808 LPMGKHR
+808 LPKGKHR
-815 LTLRMSKDHHPQS
+815 LMLRMSKDHHPQS
-828 KGTSCQIRQFVVND
+828 KGTACQIRQFVVN
-842 SCE
+842 E

>member
-1 MKNAIVSL
+1 MKNAIISL
-9 LLLLM
+9 FLLFIT
-14 VTQYVTAQKKVIKIA
+14 VQYVAAQKKVIKIA

-75 KGDHPY
+75 KGDNPY

-86 YRQALAYNPD
+86 YRQALDYNPD

-124 MIRTIRALP
+124 MIRTLRALP

-152 INDST
+152 INDSI

-162 MPVID
+162 MPVINR
-167 QLAAKYRLKVID
+167 LAAKYGLKVID

-190 FADHVH
+190 FADNVH

-201 AARIARV
+201 AVRIAQA
-208 IYRQLTGKEAPEHVS
+208 IYRQLTGEEPPAHVS
-223 QPFPGHKSKWQ
+223 QPFPGLKGKWK
-234 GFDQYTFTYQDRQ
+234 GFDQYTFAYQDRE
-247 AIVVCPERA
+247 AIVVCPKHA
-256 AAGNPWIWRPA
+256 ATGNPWIWRPA
-267 FFGAFASVDEA
+267 FFGAFASVDEE
-278 LLKRGFHV
+278 LLRRGFHV
-286 VYYDLTHLYGSPR
+286 AYYDLTHLYGSPR

-312 QMYGLSPRVTLEGF
+312 RMYGLSPKVTLEGF

-348 VDAPVCDVFS
+348 VDAPVCNVFS
-358 WPGRSSGNAG
+358 WPGRSPENAG
-368 LWKGMLDEW
+368 LWKGLLEEW
-377 GLTEARMNTFPG
+377 GLTDDQMNSFSG
-389 NPIDRLKPLADARIP
+389 NPIDRLKPLADAGIP
-404 VICVCGDSDR
+404 VICVCGDSDK
-414 VVPFSENSAV
+414 VVPFSENSAI

-434 PFELILKPGVDHHP
+434 PFELILKPGVHHHP
-448 HSLENPTPVVDFIVR
+448 HSLSDPAPVVDFIIR
-463 HQAGYEAGQ
+463 HQPGYEAKQ
-472 CYTLRGN
+472 CYTLRGD
-479 YQNSYRKFE
+479 YRNSYQMFE

-524 FTFVAAGIPSTGST
+524 FTFIDAGIPSTGST
-538 PGAFRLT
+538 PGAFRLA
-545 DDVLSKGKVDLLFV
+545 DDVLSKAKVDLLFV

-565 DTNGFSAIEQVRGM
+565 DTNGFNAIEQVRGM

-586 LVSNPSMDIMMLHFI
+586 LLSNPSMDIMMLHFI
-601 YDPFIPKLDKGQM
+601 YDPFIPKLDGGQM

-629 LPSVNLASE
+629 IPSVNLATE
-638 IAARMRNGEFTWEQ
+638 IAARMREGEFNWEQ

-658 NPLGHAY
+658 KPLGHAY

-670 NKVLDEMYAPCATA
+670 NKVLDEIYASCVAAGTA
-684 KDAAK
+684 VK
-689 PHALPAV
+689 PHVLPAV
-696 PLDAYSYTNGRLVD
+696 PLDGYSYTNGKLVD
-710 IRQAHIGKGWQLV
+710 IRQAHINKGWQLV
-723 APWTPRLAAETRP
+723 PSWTPRLIAETRP

-742 MLETNRPGAKLTLDF
+742 MLETDRPGAKLTLDF

-776 YSVDGAPFKKLDT
+776 YSIDGAPFKKLDT

-808 LPMGKHR
+808 LPKGKHR
-815 LTLRMSKDHHPQS
+815 LMLRMSKDHHPQS
-828 KGTSCQIRQFVVND
+828 KGTACQIRQFVVN
-842 SCE
+842 E

>member
-1 MKNAIVSL
+1 MKNAIISL
-9 LLLLM
+9 FLLFIA
-14 VTQYVTAQKKVIKIA
+14 VQYVAAQKKVIKIA

-75 KGDHPY
+75 KGDNPY

-86 YRQALAYNPD
+86 YRQALDYNPD

-124 MIRTIRALP
+124 MIRTLRALP

-152 INDST
+152 INDSI

-162 MPVID
+162 MPVINR
-167 QLAAKYRLKVID
+167 LAAKYGLKVID

-190 FADHVH
+190 FADNVH

-201 AARIARV
+201 AVRIAQA
-208 IYRQLTGKEAPEHVS
+208 IYRQLTGEEPPAHVS
-223 QPFPGHKSKWQ
+223 QPFPGLKGKWK
-234 GFDQYTFTYQDRQ
+234 GFDQYTFAYQDRE
-247 AIVVCPERA
+247 AIVVCPKHA
-256 AAGNPWIWRPA
+256 ATGNPWIWRPA
-267 FFGAFASVDEA
+267 FFGAFASVDEE
-278 LLKRGFHV
+278 LLRRGFHV
-286 VYYDLTHLYGSPR
+286 AYYDLTHLYGSPR

-312 QMYGLSPRVTLEGF
+312 RMYGLSPKVTLEGF

-348 VDAPVCDVFS
+348 VDAPVCNVFS
-358 WPGRSSGNAG
+358 WPGRSPENAG
-368 LWKGMLDEW
+368 LWKGLLEEW
-377 GLTEARMNTFPG
+377 GLADDQMNSFSG
-389 NPIDRLKPLADARIP
+389 NPIDRLKPLADAGIP
-404 VICVCGDSDR
+404 VICVCGDSDK
-414 VVPFSENSAV
+414 VVPFSENSAI

-448 HSLENPTPVVDFIVR
+448 HSLSDPAPVVDFIIR
-463 HQAGYEAGQ
+463 HQPGYEAKQ
-472 CYTLRGN
+472 CYTLRGD
-479 YQNSYRKFE
+479 YRNSYQMFE

-524 FTFVAAGIPSTGST
+524 FTFIDAGIPSTGST
-538 PGAFRLT
+538 PGAFRLA
-545 DDVLSKGKVDLLFV
+545 DDVLSKAKVDLLFV

-565 DTNGFSAIEQVRGM
+565 DTNGFNAIEQVRGM

-586 LVSNPSMDIMMLHFI
+586 LLSNPSMDIMMLHFI
-601 YDPFIPKLDKGQM
+601 YDPFIPKLDGGQM

-629 LPSVNLASE
+629 IPSVNLATE
-638 IAARMRNGEFTWEQ
+638 IAARMREGEFNWEQ

-658 NPLGHAY
+658 KPLGHAY

-670 NKVLDEMYAPCATA
+670 NKVLDEMYASCVAAGTA
-684 KDAAK
+684 VK
-689 PHALPAV
+689 PHVLPAV
-696 PLDAYSYTNGRLVD
+696 PLDGYSYTNGKLVD
-710 IRQAHIGKGWQLV
+710 IRQAHINKGWQLV
-723 APWTPRLAAETRP
+723 PSWTPRLIAETRP

-742 MLETNRPGAKLTLDF
+742 MLETDRPGAKLTLDF

-776 YSVDGAPFKKLDT
+776 YSIDGATFKKLDT

-808 LPMGKHR
+808 LPKGKHR
-815 LTLRMSKDHHPQS
+815 LMLRMSKDHHPQS
-828 KGTSCQIRQFVVND
+828 KGTACQIRQFVVN
-842 SCE
+842 E

>member
-1 MKNAIVSL
+1 MKNAIISL
-9 LLLLM
+9 FLLFIA
-14 VTQYVTAQKKVIKIA
+14 VQYVAAQKKVIKIA

-75 KGDHPY
+75 KGDNPY

-86 YRQALAYNPD
+86 YRQALDYNPD

-124 MIRTIRALP
+124 MIRTLRALP

-152 INDST
+152 INDSI

-162 MPVID
+162 MPVINR
-167 QLAAKYRLKVID
+167 LAAKYGLKVID

-190 FADHVH
+190 FADNVH

-201 AARIARV
+201 AVRIAQA
-208 IYRQLTGKEAPEHVS
+208 IYRQLTGEEPPAHVS
-223 QPFPGHKSKWQ
+223 QPFPGLKGKWK
-234 GFDQYTFTYQDRQ
+234 GFDQYTFAYQDRE
-247 AIVVCPERA
+247 AIVVCPKHA
-256 AAGNPWIWRPA
+256 ATGNPWIWRPA
-267 FFGAFASVDEA
+267 FFGAFASVDEE
-278 LLKRGFHV
+278 LLRRGFHV
-286 VYYDLTHLYGSPR
+286 AYYDLTHLYGSPR

-312 QMYGLSPRVTLEGF
+312 RMYGLSPKVTLEGF

-348 VDAPVCDVFS
+348 VDAPVCNVFS
-358 WPGRSSGNAG
+358 WPGRSPENAG
-368 LWKGMLDEW
+368 LWKGLLEEW
-377 GLTEARMNTFPG
+377 GLTDDQMNSFSG
-389 NPIDRLKPLADARIP
+389 NPIDRLKPLADAGIP
-404 VICVCGDSDR
+404 VICVCGDSDK
-414 VVPFSENSAV
+414 VVPFSENSAI

-448 HSLENPTPVVDFIVR
+448 HSLSDPAPVVDFIIR
-463 HQAGYEAGQ
+463 HQPGYEAKQ
-472 CYTLRGN
+472 CYTLRGD
-479 YQNSYRKFE
+479 YRNSYQMFE

-524 FTFVAAGIPSTGST
+524 FTFIDAGIPSTGST
-538 PGAFRLT
+538 PGAFRLA
-545 DDVLSKGKVDLLFV
+545 DDVLSKAKVDLLFV

-565 DTNGFSAIEQVRGM
+565 DTNGFNAIEQVRGM

-586 LVSNPSMDIMMLHFI
+586 LLSNPSMDIMMLHFI
-601 YDPFIPKLDKGQM
+601 YDPFIPKLDGGQM

-629 LPSVNLASE
+629 IPSVNLATE
-638 IAARMRNGEFTWEQ
+638 IAARMREGEFNWEQ

-658 NPLGHAY
+658 KPLGHAY

-670 NKVLDEMYAPCATA
+670 NKVLDEIYASCV
-684 KDAAK
+684 AAGPAVK
-689 PHALPAV
+689 PHVLPAV
-696 PLDAYSYTNGRLVD
+696 PLDGYSYTNGKLVD
-710 IRQAHIGKGWQLV
+710 IRQAHINKGWQLV
-723 APWTPRLAAETRP
+723 PSWTPRLIVEARP

-742 MLETNRPGAKLTLDF
+742 MLETDRPGAKLTLDF

-776 YSVDGAPFKKLDT
+776 YSIDGAPFKKLDT

-808 LPMGKHR
+808 LPKGKHR
-815 LTLRMSKDHHPQS
+815 LMLRMSKDHHPQS
-828 KGTSCQIRQFVVND
+828 KGTACQIRQFVVN
-842 SCE
+842 E

>member
-1 MKNAIVSL
+1 MKNAIISL
-9 LLLLM
+9 FLLFIA
-14 VTQYVTAQKKVIKIA
+14 VQYVAAQKKVIKIA

-75 KGDHPY
+75 KGDNPY

-86 YRQALAYNPD
+86 YRQALDYNPD

-124 MIRTIRALP
+124 MIRTLRALP

-152 INDST
+152 INDSI

-162 MPVID
+162 MPVINR
-167 QLAAKYRLKVID
+167 LAAKYGLKVID

-190 FADHVH
+190 FADNVH

-201 AARIARV
+201 AVRIAQA
-208 IYRQLTGKEAPEHVS
+208 IYRQLTGEEPPAHVS
-223 QPFPGHKSKWQ
+223 QPFPGLKGKWK
-234 GFDQYTFTYQDRQ
+234 GFDQYTFAYQDRE
-247 AIVVCPERA
+247 AIVVCPKHA
-256 AAGNPWIWRPA
+256 ATGNPWIWRPA
-267 FFGAFASVDEA
+267 FFGAFASVDEE
-278 LLKRGFHV
+278 LLRRGFHV
-286 VYYDLTHLYGSPR
+286 AYYDLTHLYGSPR

-312 QMYGLSPRVTLEGF
+312 RMYGLSPKVTLEGF

-348 VDAPVCDVFS
+348 VDAPVCNVFS
-358 WPGRSSGNAG
+358 WPGRSPENAG
-368 LWKGMLDEW
+368 LWKGLLEEW
-377 GLTEARMNTFPG
+377 GLTDDQMNSFSG
-389 NPIDRLKPLADARIP
+389 NPIDRLKPLTDAGIP
-404 VICVCGDSDR
+404 VICVCGDSDK
-414 VVPFSENSAV
+414 VVPFSENSAI

-448 HSLENPTPVVDFIVR
+448 HSLSDPAPVVDFIIR
-463 HQAGYEAGQ
+463 HQPGYEAKQ
-472 CYTLRGN
+472 CYTLRGD
-479 YQNSYRKFE
+479 YRNSYQMFE

-524 FTFVAAGIPSTGST
+524 FTFIDAGIPSTGST
-538 PGAFRLT
+538 PGAFRLA
-545 DDVLSKGKVDLLFV
+545 DDVLSKAKVDLLFV

-565 DTNGFSAIEQVRGM
+565 DTNGFNAIEQVRGM

-586 LVSNPSMDIMMLHFI
+586 LLSNPSMDIMMLHFI
-601 YDPFIPKLDKGQM
+601 YDPFIPKLDGGQM

-629 LPSVNLASE
+629 VPSVNLATE
-638 IAARMRNGEFTWEQ
+638 IAARMREGEFNWEQ

-658 NPLGHAY
+658 KPLGHAY
-665 YAATI
+665 YVATI
-670 NKVLDEMYAPCATA
+670 NKVLDEMYASCVAAGTA
-684 KDAAK
+684 VK
-689 PHALPAV
+689 PHVLPAV
-696 PLDAYSYTNGRLVD
+696 PLDGYSYTNGKLVD
-710 IRQAHIGKGWQLV
+710 IRQAHINKGWQLV
-723 APWTPRLAAETRP
+723 PSWTSRLIAETRP

-742 MLETNRPGAKLTLDF
+742 MLETDRPGAKLTLDF

-776 YSVDGAPFKKLDT
+776 YSIDGAPFKKLDT

-808 LPMGKHR
+808 LPKGKHR
-815 LTLRMSKDHHPQS
+815 LMLRMSKDHHPQS
-828 KGTSCQIRQFVVND
+828 KGTACQIRQFVVN
-842 SCE
+842 E